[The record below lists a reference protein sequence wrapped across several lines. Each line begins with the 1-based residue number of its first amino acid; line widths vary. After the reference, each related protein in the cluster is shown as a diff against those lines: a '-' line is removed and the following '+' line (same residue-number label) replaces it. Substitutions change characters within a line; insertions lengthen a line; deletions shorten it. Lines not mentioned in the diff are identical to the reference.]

1 MLLNAINKCS
11 NTQNVSL
18 KFDRG
23 ARESPASTRKLNS
36 FKTYLNLKY
45 LYRSSENYTLGN
57 MAKITN
63 KLETPASATH
73 SLQQEMNLAR
83 RACWCNIRD
92 ESKSSPNSPLTTTA
106 TATATATLIT
116 DKNAQTK
123 KSCEICENCF
133 NHLTN
138 NDVIF
143 DTNDDATAADLNAFP
158 AAAAEITKAAVVE
171 RATNYNNNNKNNKN
185 NKNKIHTRIVNI
197 ANENNRK
204 TLIVY
209 DRDNDNGHHNDDYYT
224 EIDNDNDNV
233 DIDIDVDVDVDNNRY
248 KNKNDINNIYKK
260 NKNKNNSDVDVNVD
274 NEVTTVLYGATSSK
288 NITNNFINNN
298 DNDNDN
304 NAYSSS
310 KSINNYSCKNSTEDT
325 VPSAIITTTTKIEI
339 ATNANLDNFNIE
351 ATTKTTTTTSI
362 ATTNLSDNLNN
373 IINENKLKNR
383 SVNKLKSNRRTI
395 DATDKKMAT
404 GATESTELNATNIV
418 ANNYVNIKNNN
429 NNNGNCKVNDNIN
442 KMATTTETKLKSFST
457 DFVKFARALL
467 LHFWLAFVAFC
478 DKNTIKR
485 DDPRFVEARR
495 QDQQRQQQ
503 QQQQQK
509 NREHQQQGQQQDN
522 RQQQQ
527 QQEQQ
532 QRPKK
537 FRLLTNKKFIFL
549 FMVCAFFSCIN
560 RIDARPNAIGTSSN
574 AIPGNEAVATGV
586 VGDGGSPNAGNN
598 IGSNLPTSDG
608 AIPDFSKPS
617 KEMSKNIFL
626 SDSDSYKEGHHA
638 ERYPLSQVDFD
649 RVKTPFIIGIWILSA
664 SIAKIGFHMTP
675 KLHLIF
681 PESCLLIVV
690 GVVIGVVLF
699 FGTEVAVSPLTPNT
713 FFFYM
718 LPPIILDAGYF
729 MPNRMFFD
737 NLGTILLMAV
747 VGTIFNIATI
757 GGSLWACGLTGIF
770 GGADQTPKFL
780 DIFLFASLISAVDPV
795 AVLAVFEEIHV
806 NEILYIVV
814 FGESLLNDAVT
825 VVMYHMMEVYNEIGI
840 SNIIAQDVVSG
851 VGSFFVVA
859 IGGTVIGIIWG
870 FLTGLVTRFT
880 DHVRVI
886 EPIFI
891 FVMAYLAY
899 LNAEI
904 FHMSGILAI
913 TFCGI
918 TMKNYVESNISQ
930 KSHTTVKY
938 ALKMLS
944 SSSETIIF
952 MFLGVATVNNHHV
965 WNTWFVLLTI
975 AFCSVFRVLGVILL
989 SALANRFRL
998 HKLSRVDQFVMS
1010 YGGLRGAVA
1019 FALVLLV
1026 DENVVKQKDM
1036 FVTTTI
1042 AVIYFTVF
1050 LQGITIKPLVKILNV
1065 KRANKRKPTMNE
1077 RIHERFMD
1085 HLMAG
1090 IEDIVGKTGNYNV
1103 RDKFKRFDN
1112 RFIRPLLIRDLKG
1125 AEPKII
1131 ETYSKLT
1138 MRDAME
1144 VMRRNPSTIGQITG
1158 TESMSALFRNY
1169 TNNCIG
1175 GRWAPPTIYTTCPSL
1190 TNLDHSCS
1198 RNLDMHELD
1207 YNPSKKD
1214 LTDAKIHHLLAEELK
1229 PYRRASIQMHRRL
1242 SYSRHAVDDR
1252 DLSTQ
1257 VNYKMQMNF
1266 RRMFNDRKHHKR
1278 SKRGT
1283 GKQQEGV
1290 KQNHVSFHDFQQNGT
1305 TKQFSHDYINEV
1317 LNESAEENQPKLTE
1331 VTVMAANDD
1340 WDDGLTF
1347 TAKSSLAENP
1357 IPEEDRNLS
1366 RDSDGERRVATPTAT
1381 ESQLPWKRQGDEISD
1396 AVQQNEFP
1404 AWASNKEYLAYN
1416 SPSATFLGGIN
1427 KPKQPKSVIG
1437 LFRRESSGS
1446 KGGTSI
1452 TGSAISDAIDA
1463 GSARGSDPA
1472 LAAALSS
1479 LIVPSSQT
1487 SNPRLDKRSQSIS
1500 VTSGEGHS
1508 GPFPVTASHRRNVRR
1523 GSMLELSGDTIPE
1536 ESYQHGH
1543 SKSLCEPDGDEWN
1556 CGALQ
1561 PHEQY
1566 DDDIGSDSL
1575 LPAGRQPLLPKITP
1589 LPQIRRMG
1597 VGAVGSTGIGVNSGS
1612 GSGIPSSSKNQVT
1625 TALLS
1630 TSNSDYDD
1638 DEDEDFD
1645 LYDDEN
1651 IVVTTTTTVA
1661 SGSGSSG
1668 SGSGVPINSSNAV
1681 GINGAKNRSTNSS
1694 GASGSSNT
1702 SSSGSNTNTTTTIRL
1717 TRNNDESII

>member
-1 MLLNAINKCS
+1 MS
-11 NTQNVSL
+11 NRTEQDYDS
-18 KFDRG
+18 
-23 ARESPASTRKLNS
+23 A
-36 FKTYLNLKY
+36 
-45 LYRSSENYTLGN
+45 
-57 MAKITN
+57 
-63 KLETPASATH
+63 TPA
-73 SLQQEMNLAR
+73 LQQQMNLAR
-83 RACWCNIRD
+83 RACWRTKSSRSDFPPKSIELVNLMIANQIDAIASPPRD
-92 ESKSSPNSPLTTTA
+92 ETKTRTEPQTA
-106 TATATATLIT
+106 
-116 DKNAQTK
+116 
-123 KSCEICENCF
+123 F
-133 NHLTN
+133 
-138 NDVIF
+138 
-143 DTNDDATAADLNAFP
+143 AA
-158 AAAAEITKAAVVE
+158 
-171 RATNYNNNNKNNKN
+171 
-185 NKNKIHTRIVNI
+185 
-197 ANENNRK
+197 RK
-204 TLIVY
+204 TTCTFSDWRGILGKRMLLICGFILILGIAHGRPNTSAVGVASAK
-209 DRDNDNGHHNDDYYT
+209 DGK
-224 EIDNDNDNV
+224 
-233 DIDIDVDVDVDNNRY
+233 DIADAVTQLNLPQSPPMDGVDVDPTPPVRLPRAEPLRS
-248 KNKNDINNIYKK
+248 
-260 NKNKNNSDVDVNVD
+260 SDQ
-274 NEVTTVLYGATSSK
+274 
-288 NITNNFINNN
+288 
-298 DNDNDN
+298 
-304 NAYSSS
+304 
-310 KSINNYSCKNSTEDT
+310 
-325 VPSAIITTTTKIEI
+325 
-339 ATNANLDNFNIE
+339 
-351 ATTKTTTTTSI
+351 
-362 ATTNLSDNLNN
+362 
-373 IINENKLKNR
+373 
-383 SVNKLKSNRRTI
+383 
-395 DATDKKMAT
+395 DA
-404 GATESTELNATNIV
+404 E
-418 ANNYVNIKNNN
+418 
-429 NNNGNCKVNDNIN
+429 
-442 KMATTTETKLKSFST
+442 
-457 DFVKFARALL
+457 
-467 LHFWLAFVAFC
+467 
-478 DKNTIKR
+478 
-485 DDPRFVEARR
+485 
-495 QDQQRQQQ
+495 
-503 QQQQQK
+503 
-509 NREHQQQGQQQDN
+509 
-522 RQQQQ
+522 
-527 QQEQQ
+527 
-532 QRPKK
+532 
-537 FRLLTNKKFIFL
+537 
-549 FMVCAFFSCIN
+549 
-560 RIDARPNAIGTSSN
+560 
-574 AIPGNEAVATGV
+574 
-586 VGDGGSPNAGNN
+586 GG
-598 IGSNLPTSDG
+598 
-608 AIPDFSKPS
+608 
-617 KEMSKNIFL
+617 
-626 SDSDSYKEGHHA
+626 EGHKM
-638 ERYPLSQVDFD
+638 ERYPLSSVDFA

-690 GVVIGVVLF
+690 GVVIGVVLYF
-699 FGTEVAVSPLTPNT
+699 CTDVAVSPLTPNT

-729 MPNRMFFD
+729 MPNRLFFD

-757 GGSLWACGLTGIF
+757 GGSLYACGKMGIY
-770 GGADQTPKFL
+770 GETETPGL
-780 DIFLFASLISAVDPV
+780 MDVFLFASLISAVDPV

-825 VVMYHMMEVYNEIGI
+825 VVMYHMMESYNEIGLDK
-840 SNIIAQDVVSG
+840 IIAQDIASG

-859 IGGTVIGIIWG
+859 LGGTAIGIIWG

-944 SSSETIIF
+944 SSAETIIF
-952 MFLGVATVNNHHV
+952 MFLGVATVNNMHV
-965 WNTWFVLLTI
+965 WNTCFVLLTI
-975 AFCSVFRVLGVILL
+975 TFCSVFRVIGVILL

-1026 DENVVKQKDM
+1026 DENVVKQKNM

-1144 VMRRNPSTIGQITG
+1144 VMRRNPSTIGQMTG

-1169 TNNCIG
+1169 TNNYIG
-1175 GRWAPPTIYTTCPSL
+1175 GSPSL
-1190 TNLDHSCS
+1190 TNLDNTCS
-1198 RNLDMHELD
+1198 RNLDMAELD

-1214 LTDAKIHHLLAEELK
+1214 LTDARIHHLLAEELK
-1229 PYRRASIQMHRRL
+1229 PYRRHRRL

-1278 SKRGT
+1278 SKRGASN
-1283 GKQQEGV
+1283 KAKENV

-1305 TKQFSHDYINEV
+1305 TKQLTNDYINNV
-1317 LNESAEENQPKLTE
+1317 LNETAEECQQNPNE
-1331 VTVMAANDD
+1331 INVVGPSDD

-1347 TAKSSLAENP
+1347 TAKSSLAEHP

-1366 RDSDGERRVATPTAT
+1366 RESDGERRVATPTAT
-1381 ESQLPWKRQGDEISD
+1381 ESQLPWKRQGDECTD

-1437 LFRRESSGS
+1437 LFRRESSSS
-1446 KGGTSI
+1446 KGGSVGI
-1452 TGSAISDAIDA
+1452 GSSGAVDTAASGSDAMVVPM
-1463 GSARGSDPA
+1463 SNQPA
-1472 LAAALSS
+1472 N
-1479 LIVPSSQT
+1479 VPST
-1487 SNPRLDKRSQSIS
+1487 SMHNPRLDKRSQSIS
-1500 VTSGEGHS
+1500 SGSLGAGPHQLGPDGHS

-1523 GSMLELSGDTIPE
+1523 GSMLELSGLITTGRRPSRILQFSPGATNLLESAKITTPSPPPPTTSTITTTTTVKTTTTTSTTKNNNNTTNNSTETTSASASYSTPTTPRSEDSATYTYYPKDTIPE
-1536 ESYQHGH
+1536 ESSYQHGH
-1543 SKSLCEPDGDEWN
+1543 SKSLCEPADSDDWE
-1556 CGALQ
+1556 GAALSAVGGANS
-1561 PHEQY
+1561 ERMMRL
-1566 DDDIGSDSL
+1566 S
-1575 LPAGRQPLLPKITP
+1575 GREPLLPRPSNTP
-1589 LPQIRRMG
+1589 RAQIRRMNA
-1597 VGAVGSTGIGVNSGS
+1597 GAVGGAAVTQAGRR
-1612 GSGIPSSSKNQVT
+1612 NQVT
-1625 TALLS
+1625 KALLDYED
-1630 TSNSDYDD
+1630 SDSDSEENDD

-1645 LYDDEN
+1645 SYDDEN
-1651 IVVTTTTTVA
+1651 IVVTTFTTPATGRR
-1661 SGSGSSG
+1661 SGSSPGSGSD
-1668 SGSGVPINSSNAV
+1668 A
-1681 GINGAKNRSTNSS
+1681 
-1694 GASGSSNT
+1694 NT
-1702 SSSGSNTNTTTTIRL
+1702 ATTTTTSIRL

>member
-1 MLLNAINKCS
+1 MKSRTEKDYDSA
-11 NTQNVSL
+11 
-18 KFDRG
+18 
-23 ARESPASTRKLNS
+23 A
-36 FKTYLNLKY
+36 
-45 LYRSSENYTLGN
+45 
-57 MAKITN
+57 
-63 KLETPASATH
+63 TPA
-73 SLQQEMNLAR
+73 LQQQMNLAR
-83 RACWCNIRD
+83 RACWN
-92 ESKSSPNSPLTTTA
+92 STTNPNNNPNTNPSPSPSSPYAAFEIQLAVPSTCQLDSPISLKQSEPCQNRARTPPSPPSKQPTATTT
-106 TATATATLIT
+106 
-116 DKNAQTK
+116 
-123 KSCEICENCF
+123 
-133 NHLTN
+133 
-138 NDVIF
+138 
-143 DTNDDATAADLNAFP
+143 P
-158 AAAAEITKAAVVE
+158 
-171 RATNYNNNNKNNKN
+171 
-185 NKNKIHTRIVNI
+185 
-197 ANENNRK
+197 
-204 TLIVY
+204 
-209 DRDNDNGHHNDDYYT
+209 
-224 EIDNDNDNV
+224 
-233 DIDIDVDVDVDNNRY
+233 
-248 KNKNDINNIYKK
+248 
-260 NKNKNNSDVDVNVD
+260 
-274 NEVTTVLYGATSSK
+274 
-288 NITNNFINNN
+288 
-298 DNDNDN
+298 
-304 NAYSSS
+304 
-310 KSINNYSCKNSTEDT
+310 
-325 VPSAIITTTTKIEI
+325 P
-339 ATNANLDNFNIE
+339 
-351 ATTKTTTTTSI
+351 TTTTTTI
-362 ATTNLSDNLNN
+362 H
-373 IINENKLKNR
+373 NR
-383 SVNKLKSNRRTI
+383 KSPGCGLQRQ
-395 DATDKKMAT
+395 
-404 GATESTELNATNIV
+404 
-418 ANNYVNIKNNN
+418 
-429 NNNGNCKVNDNIN
+429 
-442 KMATTTETKLKSFST
+442 
-457 DFVKFARALL
+457 LL
-467 LHFWLAFVAFC
+467 LLLCGICMLLAS
-478 DKNTIKR
+478 I
-485 DDPRFVEARR
+485 E
-495 QDQQRQQQ
+495 
-503 QQQQQK
+503 
-509 NREHQQQGQQQDN
+509 
-522 RQQQQ
+522 
-527 QQEQQ
+527 
-532 QRPKK
+532 
-537 FRLLTNKKFIFL
+537 
-549 FMVCAFFSCIN
+549 
-560 RIDARPNAIGTSSN
+560 ARPNVSASSSSSSKTTEALNLAQTTSLPAST
-574 AIPGNEAVATGV
+574 AQFATPSLPPPLPHAESLTATD
-586 VGDGGSPNAGNN
+586 GDTKDLFDVS
-598 IGSNLPTSDG
+598 LD
-608 AIPDFSKPS
+608 DDD
-617 KEMSKNIFL
+617 MR
-626 SDSDSYKEGHHA
+626 DGHHET
-638 ERYPLSQVDFD
+638 ERYPLSQVDFA

-690 GVVIGVVLF
+690 GVVIGVVLYF
-699 FGTEVAVSPLTPNT
+699 CTDVAVSPLTPNT

-747 VGTIFNIATI
+747 VGTIFNVATI
-757 GGSLWACGLTGIF
+757 GGSLYACGVF
-770 GGADQTPKFL
+770 GVFGDEMPKLL
-780 DIFLFASLISAVDPV
+780 DVFLFASLISAVDPV

-825 VVMYHMMEVYNEIGI
+825 VVMYHMMEVYNEIGLP
-840 SNIIAQDVVSG
+840 NIVAQDIVSG

-859 IGGTVIGIIWG
+859 LGGVAIGVIWG
-870 FLTGLVTRFT
+870 VLTGLVTRFT

-944 SSSETIIF
+944 SSAETIIF
-952 MFLGVATVNNHHV
+952 MFLGVATVNNKHV
-965 WNTWFVLLTI
+965 WNTWFVVLTI
-975 AFCSVFRVLGVILL
+975 TFCSVFRVIGVILL

-1019 FALVLLV
+1019 FALVLLI
-1026 DENVVKQKDM
+1026 DENVVKHKNM
-1036 FVTTTI
+1036 YVTTTI

-1144 VMRRNPSTIGQITG
+1144 VMRRNPSTIGQMTG

-1169 TNNCIG
+1169 TNNYIG
-1175 GRWAPPTIYTTCPSL
+1175 GSPSL
-1190 TNLDHSCS
+1190 TNLDNTCS
-1198 RNLDMHELD
+1198 HNLDMAELD
-1207 YNPSKKD
+1207 YNPSKRD

-1229 PYRRASIQMHRRL
+1229 PYRRHRRL

-1278 SKRGT
+1278 SKRGANNKET
-1283 GKQQEGV
+1283 KENV
-1290 KQNHVSFHDFQQNGT
+1290 KQNHVSFPDFQQNGT
-1305 TKQFSHDYINEV
+1305 TKQLSNDYINDV
-1317 LNESAEENQPKLTE
+1317 LNETAEEAPQNPNE
-1331 VTVMAANDD
+1331 INVIGPSDD

-1347 TAKSSLAENP
+1347 TAKSSLAEHP

-1381 ESQLPWKRQGDEISD
+1381 ESQLPWKRQGDESTD

-1437 LFRRESSGS
+1437 LFRRESSSSKAGS
-1446 KGGTSI
+1446 LGIGSSSSGTVDAGTSL
-1452 TGSAISDAIDA
+1452 
-1463 GSARGSDPA
+1463 DPMVTNPVGNNP
-1472 LAAALSS
+1472 
-1479 LIVPSSQT
+1479 INPNPMPST
-1487 SNPRLDKRSQSIS
+1487 STHNPRLDNRSQSIS
-1500 VTSGEGHS
+1500 SGTLGSHVVGPDGHA

-1536 ESYQHGH
+1536 ESTYQHGH
-1543 SKSLCEPDGDEWN
+1543 SKSLCEPNDGDDW
-1556 CGALQ
+1556 
-1561 PHEQY
+1561 
-1566 DDDIGSDSL
+1566 DSVPL
-1575 LPAGRQPLLPKITP
+1575 AAASSSSGVKSEKMMQSGREPLLPPRLTSTP
-1589 LPQIRRMG
+1589 RAQIRHKNA
-1597 VGAVGSTGIGVNSGS
+1597 GAVGGASVGVPGR
-1612 GSGIPSSSKNQVT
+1612 KNQVT
-1625 TALLS
+1625 TALLDYED
-1630 TSNSDYDD
+1630 TESDSDEEDVDD
-1638 DEDEDFD
+1638 DEGEDFD

-1651 IVVTTTTTVA
+1651 IVVTTFTTPATPRLHER
-1661 SGSGSSG
+1661 GGRG
-1668 SGSGVPINSSNAV
+1668 
-1681 GINGAKNRSTNSS
+1681 
-1694 GASGSSNT
+1694 GASGAAGGAGGGT
-1702 SSSGSNTNTTTTIRL
+1702 TTTTTIRL

>member
-1 MLLNAINKCS
+1 MS
-11 NTQNVSL
+11 NRTEQDYDS
-18 KFDRG
+18 
-23 ARESPASTRKLNS
+23 A
-36 FKTYLNLKY
+36 
-45 LYRSSENYTLGN
+45 
-57 MAKITN
+57 
-63 KLETPASATH
+63 TPA
-73 SLQQEMNLAR
+73 LQQQMNLAR
-83 RACWCNIRD
+83 RACWRTKSSRSDFPPKSIELVNLMIANQIDAIASPPRD
-92 ESKSSPNSPLTTTA
+92 ETKTRTEPQTA
-106 TATATATLIT
+106 
-116 DKNAQTK
+116 
-123 KSCEICENCF
+123 F
-133 NHLTN
+133 
-138 NDVIF
+138 
-143 DTNDDATAADLNAFP
+143 AA
-158 AAAAEITKAAVVE
+158 
-171 RATNYNNNNKNNKN
+171 
-185 NKNKIHTRIVNI
+185 
-197 ANENNRK
+197 RK
-204 TLIVY
+204 TTCTFSDWRGILGKRMLLICGFILILGIAHGRPNTSAVGVASAK
-209 DRDNDNGHHNDDYYT
+209 DGK
-224 EIDNDNDNV
+224 
-233 DIDIDVDVDVDNNRY
+233 DIADAVTQLNLPQSPPMDGVDVDPTPPVRLPRAEPLRS
-248 KNKNDINNIYKK
+248 
-260 NKNKNNSDVDVNVD
+260 SDQ
-274 NEVTTVLYGATSSK
+274 
-288 NITNNFINNN
+288 
-298 DNDNDN
+298 
-304 NAYSSS
+304 
-310 KSINNYSCKNSTEDT
+310 
-325 VPSAIITTTTKIEI
+325 
-339 ATNANLDNFNIE
+339 
-351 ATTKTTTTTSI
+351 
-362 ATTNLSDNLNN
+362 
-373 IINENKLKNR
+373 
-383 SVNKLKSNRRTI
+383 
-395 DATDKKMAT
+395 DA
-404 GATESTELNATNIV
+404 E
-418 ANNYVNIKNNN
+418 
-429 NNNGNCKVNDNIN
+429 
-442 KMATTTETKLKSFST
+442 
-457 DFVKFARALL
+457 
-467 LHFWLAFVAFC
+467 
-478 DKNTIKR
+478 
-485 DDPRFVEARR
+485 
-495 QDQQRQQQ
+495 
-503 QQQQQK
+503 
-509 NREHQQQGQQQDN
+509 
-522 RQQQQ
+522 
-527 QQEQQ
+527 
-532 QRPKK
+532 
-537 FRLLTNKKFIFL
+537 
-549 FMVCAFFSCIN
+549 
-560 RIDARPNAIGTSSN
+560 
-574 AIPGNEAVATGV
+574 
-586 VGDGGSPNAGNN
+586 GG
-598 IGSNLPTSDG
+598 
-608 AIPDFSKPS
+608 
-617 KEMSKNIFL
+617 
-626 SDSDSYKEGHHA
+626 EGHKM
-638 ERYPLSQVDFD
+638 ERYPLSSVDFA

-690 GVVIGVVLF
+690 GVVIGVVLYF
-699 FGTEVAVSPLTPNT
+699 CTDVAVSPLTPNT

-729 MPNRMFFD
+729 MPNRLFFD

-757 GGSLWACGLTGIF
+757 GGSLYACGKMGIY
-770 GGADQTPKFL
+770 GETETPGL
-780 DIFLFASLISAVDPV
+780 MDVFLFASLISAVDPV

-825 VVMYHMMEVYNEIGI
+825 VVMYHMMESYNEIGLDK
-840 SNIIAQDVVSG
+840 IIAQDIASG

-859 IGGTVIGIIWG
+859 LGGTAIGIIWG

-944 SSSETIIF
+944 SSAETIIF
-952 MFLGVATVNNHHV
+952 MFLGVATVNNMHV
-965 WNTWFVLLTI
+965 WNTCFVLLTI
-975 AFCSVFRVLGVILL
+975 TFCSVFRVIGVILL

-1026 DENVVKQKDM
+1026 DENVVKQKNM

-1144 VMRRNPSTIGQITG
+1144 VMRRNPSTIGQMTG

-1169 TNNCIG
+1169 TNNYIG

-1190 TNLDHSCS
+1190 TNLDNTCS
-1198 RNLDMHELD
+1198 RNLDMAELD

-1214 LTDAKIHHLLAEELK
+1214 LTDARIHHLLAEELK
-1229 PYRRASIQMHRRL
+1229 PYRRHRRL

-1278 SKRGT
+1278 SKRGASN
-1283 GKQQEGV
+1283 KEAKENV

-1305 TKQFSHDYINEV
+1305 TKQLTNDYINNV
-1317 LNESAEENQPKLTE
+1317 LNETAEECQQNPNE
-1331 VTVMAANDD
+1331 INVVGPSDD

-1347 TAKSSLAENP
+1347 TAKSSLAEHP

-1366 RDSDGERRVATPTAT
+1366 RESDGERRVATPTAT
-1381 ESQLPWKRQGDEISD
+1381 ESQLPWKRQGDECTD

-1437 LFRRESSGS
+1437 LFRRESSSS
-1446 KGGTSI
+1446 KGGSVGI
-1452 TGSAISDAIDA
+1452 GSSGAVDTAASGSDAMVVPM
-1463 GSARGSDPA
+1463 SNQPA
-1472 LAAALSS
+1472 N
-1479 LIVPSSQT
+1479 VPST
-1487 SNPRLDKRSQSIS
+1487 SMHNPRLDKRSQSIS
-1500 VTSGEGHS
+1500 SGSLGAGPHQLGPDGHS

-1523 GSMLELSGDTIPE
+1523 GSMLELSGLITTGRRPSRILQFSPGATNLL
-1536 ESYQHGH
+1536 ES
-1543 SKSLCEPDGDEWN
+1543 
-1556 CGALQ
+1556 A
-1561 PHEQY
+1561 
-1566 DDDIGSDSL
+1566 
-1575 LPAGRQPLLPKITP
+1575 KITTP
-1589 LPQIRRMG
+1589 SPPPPTT
-1597 VGAVGSTGIGVNSGS
+1597 STI
-1612 GSGIPSSSKNQVT
+1612 
-1625 TALLS
+1625 
-1630 TSNSDYDD
+1630 
-1638 DEDEDFD
+1638 
-1645 LYDDEN
+1645 
-1651 IVVTTTTTVA
+1651 TTTTTV
-1661 SGSGSSG
+1661 
-1668 SGSGVPINSSNAV
+1668 
-1681 GINGAKNRSTNSS
+1681 K
-1694 GASGSSNT
+1694 
-1702 SSSGSNTNTTTTIRL
+1702 TTTT
-1717 TRNNDESII
+1717 TSTTKNNNNTTNNSTETTSASASYSTPTTPRSEDSATYTYYPNGVSIESD

>member
-1 MLLNAINKCS
+1 MSIRTEQDYDSA
-11 NTQNVSL
+11 
-18 KFDRG
+18 
-23 ARESPASTRKLNS
+23 
-36 FKTYLNLKY
+36 
-45 LYRSSENYTLGN
+45 
-57 MAKITN
+57 
-63 KLETPASATH
+63 TPA
-73 SLQQEMNLAR
+73 LQQQMNLAR
-83 RACWCNIRD
+83 RACWRI
-92 ESKSSPNSPLTTTA
+92 KSS
-106 TATATATLIT
+106 
-116 DKNAQTK
+116 
-123 KSCEICENCF
+123 
-133 NHLTN
+133 
-138 NDVIF
+138 
-143 DTNDDATAADLNAFP
+143 
-158 AAAAEITKAAVVE
+158 
-171 RATNYNNNNKNNKN
+171 
-185 NKNKIHTRIVNI
+185 
-197 ANENNRK
+197 
-204 TLIVY
+204 
-209 DRDNDNGHHNDDYYT
+209 
-224 EIDNDNDNV
+224 
-233 DIDIDVDVDVDNNRY
+233 
-248 KNKNDINNIYKK
+248 
-260 NKNKNNSDVDVNVD
+260 
-274 NEVTTVLYGATSSK
+274 SSESLFK
-288 NITNNFINNN
+288 NIVSAKT
-298 DNDNDN
+298 D
-304 NAYSSS
+304 
-310 KSINNYSCKNSTEDT
+310 TDT
-325 VPSAIITTTTKIEI
+325 VPPPPSK
-339 ATNANLDNFNIE
+339 
-351 ATTKTTTTTSI
+351 
-362 ATTNLSDNLNN
+362 
-373 IINENKLKNR
+373 
-383 SVNKLKSNRRTI
+383 
-395 DATDKKMAT
+395 
-404 GATESTELNATNIV
+404 
-418 ANNYVNIKNNN
+418 
-429 NNNGNCKVNDNIN
+429 
-442 KMATTTETKLKSFST
+442 
-457 DFVKFARALL
+457 
-467 LHFWLAFVAFC
+467 
-478 DKNTIKR
+478 DKNKTRIEPQTAPAKR
-485 DDPRFVEARR
+485 NTSSNWRDMFSKRM
-495 QDQQRQQQ
+495 
-503 QQQQQK
+503 
-509 NREHQQQGQQQDN
+509 
-522 RQQQQ
+522 
-527 QQEQQ
+527 
-532 QRPKK
+532 
-537 FRLLTNKKFIFL
+537 LLI
-549 FMVCAFFSCIN
+549 CALVLILGISQAQ
-560 RIDARPNAIGTSSN
+560 ARPNTIAVGV
-574 AIPGNEAVATGV
+574 APGKVSQDILNPVTQLNLRQSTPVDAVDVSLDPTPSVRLPRAEPLKS
-586 VGDGGSPNAGNN
+586 GDQDAGE
-598 IGSNLPTSDG
+598 SH
-608 AIPDFSKPS
+608 K
-617 KEMSKNIFL
+617 M
-626 SDSDSYKEGHHA
+626 
-638 ERYPLSQVDFD
+638 ERYPLSSVDFA

-690 GVVIGVVLF
+690 GVVIGVVLYF
-699 FGTEVAVSPLTPNT
+699 CTDVAVSPLTPNT

-729 MPNRMFFD
+729 MPNRLFFD

-757 GGSLWACGLTGIF
+757 GGSLYACGKMGIY
-770 GGADQTPKFL
+770 GESETPGL
-780 DIFLFASLISAVDPV
+780 MDVFLFASLISAVDPV

-825 VVMYHMMEVYNEIGI
+825 VVMYHMMESYNEIGLDK
-840 SNIIAQDVVSG
+840 IIAQDIASG

-859 IGGTVIGIIWG
+859 LGGTAIGIIWG

-944 SSSETIIF
+944 SSAETIIF
-952 MFLGVATVNNHHV
+952 MFLGVATVNNMHV
-965 WNTWFVLLTI
+965 WNTWFVVLTI
-975 AFCSVFRVLGVILL
+975 AFCSVFRVIGVILL

-1026 DENVVKQKDM
+1026 DENVVKQKNM

-1144 VMRRNPSTIGQITG
+1144 VMRRNPSTIGQMTG

-1169 TNNCIG
+1169 TNNYIG

-1190 TNLDHSCS
+1190 TNLDNTCS
-1198 RNLDMHELD
+1198 RNLDMAELD

-1214 LTDAKIHHLLAEELK
+1214 LTDARIHHLLAEELK

-1278 SKRGT
+1278 SKRGASN
-1283 GKQQEGV
+1283 KEAKENV

-1305 TKQFSHDYINEV
+1305 TKQLTN
-1317 LNESAEENQPKLTE
+1317 AEECQQNPNE
-1331 VTVMAANDD
+1331 INVVGPSDD

-1347 TAKSSLAENP
+1347 TAKSSPDSDRANNNSLIAHIQNLPGFDASKARIVVQHYAPRADDYPDTDLESPEQAIGPTAAELILPWRRDRSYQSIVAEHP

-1366 RDSDGERRVATPTAT
+1366 RESDGERRVATPTAT
-1381 ESQLPWKRQGDEISD
+1381 ESQLPWKRQGDECTD

-1437 LFRRESSGS
+1437 LFRRESSSSKAGS
-1446 KGGTSI
+1446 VGIGSTGAMDSAA
-1452 TGSAISDAIDA
+1452 TGSDTMMV
-1463 GSARGSDPA
+1463 PM
-1472 LAAALSS
+1472 SS
-1479 LIVPSSQT
+1479 QPPNTPSS
-1487 SNPRLDKRSQSIS
+1487 SMHNPRLDKRSQSIS
-1500 VTSGEGHS
+1500 SSSLGAGAHQLGPEGHS
-1508 GPFPVTASHRRNVRR
+1508 GPFPITASHRRNVRR

-1536 ESYQHGH
+1536 ESSYQHGH
-1543 SKSLCEPDGDEWN
+1543 SKSLCEPADSDEWE
-1556 CGALQ
+1556 GAPLSTAGGANS
-1561 PHEQY
+1561 E
-1566 DDDIGSDSL
+1566 L
-1575 LPAGRQPLLPKITP
+1575 LMRMSGREPLLPRPSNTP
-1589 LPQIRRMG
+1589 RAQIRRMNA
-1597 VGAVGSTGIGVNSGS
+1597 GAVGGAGVSQAGR
-1612 GSGIPSSSKNQVT
+1612 KNQVT
-1625 TALLS
+1625 KALLDYEDS
-1630 TSNSDYDD
+1630 ETDSDENDD

-1645 LYDDEN
+1645 SYDDEN
-1651 IVVTTTTTVA
+1651 IVVTTFTTPA
-1661 SGSGSSG
+1661 SGRRSGSSPGSGSE
-1668 SGSGVPINSSNAV
+1668 A
-1681 GINGAKNRSTNSS
+1681 
-1694 GASGSSNT
+1694 NT
-1702 SSSGSNTNTTTTIRL
+1702 ATTTTTSIRL

>member
-1 MLLNAINKCS
+1 MSIRTEQDYDSA
-11 NTQNVSL
+11 
-18 KFDRG
+18 
-23 ARESPASTRKLNS
+23 
-36 FKTYLNLKY
+36 
-45 LYRSSENYTLGN
+45 
-57 MAKITN
+57 
-63 KLETPASATH
+63 TPA
-73 SLQQEMNLAR
+73 LQQQMNLAR
-83 RACWCNIRD
+83 RACWRI
-92 ESKSSPNSPLTTTA
+92 KSSRSESLFKTIVSA
-106 TATATATLIT
+106 IT
-116 DKNAQTK
+116 DT
-123 KSCEICENCF
+123 
-133 NHLTN
+133 
-138 NDVIF
+138 
-143 DTNDDATAADLNAFP
+143 
-158 AAAAEITKAAVVE
+158 
-171 RATNYNNNNKNNKN
+171 
-185 NKNKIHTRIVNI
+185 
-197 ANENNRK
+197 
-204 TLIVY
+204 
-209 DRDNDNGHHNDDYYT
+209 
-224 EIDNDNDNV
+224 
-233 DIDIDVDVDVDNNRY
+233 
-248 KNKNDINNIYKK
+248 
-260 NKNKNNSDVDVNVD
+260 
-274 NEVTTVLYGATSSK
+274 
-288 NITNNFINNN
+288 
-298 DNDNDN
+298 
-304 NAYSSS
+304 
-310 KSINNYSCKNSTEDT
+310 DT
-325 VPSAIITTTTKIEI
+325 VPPPPSK
-339 ATNANLDNFNIE
+339 
-351 ATTKTTTTTSI
+351 
-362 ATTNLSDNLNN
+362 
-373 IINENKLKNR
+373 
-383 SVNKLKSNRRTI
+383 
-395 DATDKKMAT
+395 
-404 GATESTELNATNIV
+404 
-418 ANNYVNIKNNN
+418 
-429 NNNGNCKVNDNIN
+429 
-442 KMATTTETKLKSFST
+442 
-457 DFVKFARALL
+457 
-467 LHFWLAFVAFC
+467 
-478 DKNTIKR
+478 DKNKTRIEPQTAPAKR
-485 DDPRFVEARR
+485 NTFCTSSNWRDMFSKRM
-495 QDQQRQQQ
+495 
-503 QQQQQK
+503 
-509 NREHQQQGQQQDN
+509 
-522 RQQQQ
+522 
-527 QQEQQ
+527 
-532 QRPKK
+532 
-537 FRLLTNKKFIFL
+537 LLI
-549 FMVCAFFSCIN
+549 CALVLILG
-560 RIDARPNAIGTSSN
+560 IAQARPNTIAVGV
-574 AIPGNEAVATGV
+574 APGKVSQDILNPVTQLNLRQSTPGDAVD
-586 VGDGGSPNAGNN
+586 VGLDPTPSVRLPRAEPLKSGDQDAGE
-598 IGSNLPTSDG
+598 SH
-608 AIPDFSKPS
+608 K
-617 KEMSKNIFL
+617 M
-626 SDSDSYKEGHHA
+626 
-638 ERYPLSQVDFD
+638 ERYPLSSVDFA

-690 GVVIGVVLF
+690 GVVIGVVLYF
-699 FGTEVAVSPLTPNT
+699 CTDVAVSPLTPNT

-729 MPNRMFFD
+729 MPNRLFFD

-757 GGSLWACGLTGIF
+757 GGSLYACGKMGIY
-770 GGADQTPKFL
+770 GESETPGL
-780 DIFLFASLISAVDPV
+780 MDVFLFASLISAVDPV

-825 VVMYHMMEVYNEIGI
+825 VVMYHMMESYNEIGLDK
-840 SNIIAQDVVSG
+840 IIAQDIASG

-859 IGGTVIGIIWG
+859 LGGTAIGIIWG

-944 SSSETIIF
+944 SSAETIIF
-952 MFLGVATVNNHHV
+952 MFLGVATVNNMHV
-965 WNTWFVLLTI
+965 WNTWFVVLTI
-975 AFCSVFRVLGVILL
+975 AFCSVFRVIGVILL

-1026 DENVVKQKDM
+1026 DENVVKQKNM

-1144 VMRRNPSTIGQITG
+1144 VMRRNPSTIGQMTG

-1169 TNNCIG
+1169 TNNYIG

-1190 TNLDHSCS
+1190 TNLDNTCS
-1198 RNLDMHELD
+1198 RNLDMAELD

-1214 LTDAKIHHLLAEELK
+1214 LTDARIHHLLAEELK

-1278 SKRGT
+1278 SKRGASN
-1283 GKQQEGV
+1283 KEAKENV

-1305 TKQFSHDYINEV
+1305 TKQLTN
-1317 LNESAEENQPKLTE
+1317 AEECQQNPNE
-1331 VTVMAANDD
+1331 INVVGPSDD

-1347 TAKSSLAENP
+1347 TAKSSPDSDRANNNSLIAHIQNLPGFDASKARIVVQHYAPRADDNPDTDLESPEQAIGPTAAELILPWRRDRSYQSIVAEHP

-1366 RDSDGERRVATPTAT
+1366 RESDGERRVATPTAT
-1381 ESQLPWKRQGDEISD
+1381 ESQLPWKRQGDECTD

-1437 LFRRESSGS
+1437 LFRRESSSSKAGS
-1446 KGGTSI
+1446 VGIGSTGAMDSAA
-1452 TGSAISDAIDA
+1452 TGSDTMMV
-1463 GSARGSDPA
+1463 PM
-1472 LAAALSS
+1472 SS
-1479 LIVPSSQT
+1479 QPPNTPSS
-1487 SNPRLDKRSQSIS
+1487 SMHNPRLDKRSQSIS
-1500 VTSGEGHS
+1500 SSSLGAGAHQLGPEGHS
-1508 GPFPVTASHRRNVRR
+1508 GPFPITASHRRNVRR

-1536 ESYQHGH
+1536 ESSYQHGH
-1543 SKSLCEPDGDEWN
+1543 SKSLCEPADSDEWE
-1556 CGALQ
+1556 GAPLSTAGGANS
-1561 PHEQY
+1561 E
-1566 DDDIGSDSL
+1566 L
-1575 LPAGRQPLLPKITP
+1575 LMRMSGREPLLPRPSNTP
-1589 LPQIRRMG
+1589 RAQIRRMNA
-1597 VGAVGSTGIGVNSGS
+1597 GAVGGAGVSQAGR
-1612 GSGIPSSSKNQVT
+1612 KNQVT
-1625 TALLS
+1625 KALLDYEDS
-1630 TSNSDYDD
+1630 ETDSDEND

-1645 LYDDEN
+1645 SYDDEN
-1651 IVVTTTTTVA
+1651 IVVTTFTTPA
-1661 SGSGSSG
+1661 SGRRSGSSPGSGSE
-1668 SGSGVPINSSNAV
+1668 A
-1681 GINGAKNRSTNSS
+1681 
-1694 GASGSSNT
+1694 NT
-1702 SSSGSNTNTTTTIRL
+1702 ATTTTTSIRL

>member
-1 MLLNAINKCS
+1 MS
-11 NTQNVSL
+11 NLTEQDYDS
-18 KFDRG
+18 
-23 ARESPASTRKLNS
+23 A
-36 FKTYLNLKY
+36 
-45 LYRSSENYTLGN
+45 
-57 MAKITN
+57 
-63 KLETPASATH
+63 TPA
-73 SLQQEMNLAR
+73 LEQQMNLAR
-83 RACWCNIRD
+83 RACWKSHSFGSKDLPTKASPALTIVNPAMPDPNEAEKPPSD
-92 ESKSSPNSPLTTTA
+92 ESK
-106 TATATATLIT
+106 
-116 DKNAQTK
+116 TK
-123 KSCEICENCF
+123 IEPETK
-133 NHLTN
+133 
-138 NDVIF
+138 
-143 DTNDDATAADLNAFP
+143 AR
-158 AAAAEITKAAVVE
+158 ITKATCNASPSGIFGKRAILLLALCLLLGLSQGRPNMSATGVTPGQDSIVDAGAVTQLNLAQPPPTAVAKDDAQPTPSE
-171 RATNYNNNNKNNKN
+171 PPSHRLPRA
-185 NKNKIHTRIVNI
+185 
-197 ANENNRK
+197 E
-204 TLIVY
+204 
-209 DRDNDNGHHNDDYYT
+209 
-224 EIDNDNDNV
+224 
-233 DIDIDVDVDVDNNRY
+233 
-248 KNKNDINNIYKK
+248 
-260 NKNKNNSDVDVNVD
+260 
-274 NEVTTVLYGATSSK
+274 
-288 NITNNFINNN
+288 
-298 DNDNDN
+298 
-304 NAYSSS
+304 
-310 KSINNYSCKNSTEDT
+310 
-325 VPSAIITTTTKIEI
+325 P
-339 ATNANLDNFNIE
+339 
-351 ATTKTTTTTSI
+351 
-362 ATTNLSDNLNN
+362 
-373 IINENKLKNR
+373 
-383 SVNKLKSNRRTI
+383 LKSN
-395 DATDKKMAT
+395 DPNPEEEGGGHKM
-404 GATESTELNATNIV
+404 
-418 ANNYVNIKNNN
+418 
-429 NNNGNCKVNDNIN
+429 
-442 KMATTTETKLKSFST
+442 
-457 DFVKFARALL
+457 
-467 LHFWLAFVAFC
+467 
-478 DKNTIKR
+478 
-485 DDPRFVEARR
+485 
-495 QDQQRQQQ
+495 
-503 QQQQQK
+503 
-509 NREHQQQGQQQDN
+509 
-522 RQQQQ
+522 
-527 QQEQQ
+527 
-532 QRPKK
+532 
-537 FRLLTNKKFIFL
+537 
-549 FMVCAFFSCIN
+549 
-560 RIDARPNAIGTSSN
+560 
-574 AIPGNEAVATGV
+574 
-586 VGDGGSPNAGNN
+586 
-598 IGSNLPTSDG
+598 
-608 AIPDFSKPS
+608 
-617 KEMSKNIFL
+617 
-626 SDSDSYKEGHHA
+626 
-638 ERYPLSQVDFD
+638 ERYPLSSVDFV

-690 GVVIGVVLF
+690 GVVIGVVLYF
-699 FGTEVAVSPLTPNT
+699 CTDVAVSPLTPNT

-729 MPNRMFFD
+729 MPNRLFFD

-757 GGSLWACGLTGIF
+757 GGSLYACGLFGIY
-770 GGADQTPKFL
+770 GESETPGL
-780 DIFLFASLISAVDPV
+780 MDVFLFASLISAVDPV

-825 VVMYHMMEVYNEIGI
+825 VVMYHMMESYNEIGLDK
-840 SNIIAQDVVSG
+840 IIAQDIASG

-859 IGGTVIGIIWG
+859 LGGTAIGIIWG

-944 SSSETIIF
+944 SSAETIIF
-952 MFLGVATVNNHHV
+952 MFLGVATVNNMHV
-965 WNTWFVLLTI
+965 WNTWFVVLTI
-975 AFCSVFRVLGVILL
+975 AFCSVFRVIGVILL

-1026 DENVVKQKDM
+1026 DENVVKQKNM

-1144 VMRRNPSTIGQITG
+1144 VMRRNPSTIGQMTG

-1169 TNNCIG
+1169 TNNYIG
-1175 GRWAPPTIYTTCPSL
+1175 GSPSL
-1190 TNLDHSCS
+1190 TNLDNTCS
-1198 RNLDMHELD
+1198 RNLDMAELD

-1229 PYRRASIQMHRRL
+1229 PYRRHRRL

-1278 SKRGT
+1278 SKRGASN
-1283 GKQQEGV
+1283 KEPKENV

-1305 TKQFSHDYINEV
+1305 TKQLTN
-1317 LNESAEENQPKLTE
+1317 AEECQQNPNE
-1331 VTVMAANDD
+1331 INVVGPSDD

-1347 TAKSSLAENP
+1347 TAKSSPDSDRANNNSLIAHIQNLPGFDASKARIVVQHYAPKVDDSPEPELDSPDPPVGPTAAELILPWRRDRSYQSIVAEHP

-1366 RDSDGERRVATPTAT
+1366 RESDGERRVATPTAT
-1381 ESQLPWKRQGDEISD
+1381 ESQLPWKRQGDECTD

-1437 LFRRESSGS
+1437 LFRRESSSS
-1446 KGGTSI
+1446 K
-1452 TGSAISDAIDA
+1452 A
-1463 GSARGSDPA
+1463 GSIGIGSTGTVD
-1472 LAAALSS
+1472 AAASS
-1479 LIVPSSQT
+1479 ADPMVVPSSQAIQPPAVGGLPGPST
-1487 SNPRLDKRSQSIS
+1487 SMHNPRLDKRSQSIS
-1500 VTSGEGHS
+1500 SGSLGAGAHQLGPDGHS

-1536 ESYQHGH
+1536 ESSYQHGH
-1543 SKSLCEPDGDEWN
+1543 SKSLCEPADSDDWDGAPLSAAS
-1556 CGALQ
+1556 GANS
-1561 PHEQY
+1561 ERMMR
-1566 DDDIGSDSL
+1566 S
-1575 LPAGRQPLLPKITP
+1575 GREPLLPRPSNTP
-1589 LPQIRRMG
+1589 RAQIRRMNAG
-1597 VGAVGSTGIGVNSGS
+1597 AVGGAVGSLGGR
-1612 GSGIPSSSKNQVT
+1612 KNQVT
-1625 TALLS
+1625 KALLDYEDS
-1630 TSNSDYDD
+1630 ETDSDEDDD

-1651 IVVTTTTTVA
+1651 IVVTTFTTPAAPGVRRPG
-1661 SGSGSSG
+1661 SSPGSGSD
-1668 SGSGVPINSSNAV
+1668 A
-1681 GINGAKNRSTNSS
+1681 
-1694 GASGSSNT
+1694 
-1702 SSSGSNTNTTTTIRL
+1702 TTTTTSIRL

>member
-1 MLLNAINKCS
+1 MS
-11 NTQNVSL
+11 NRTEQDYDS
-18 KFDRG
+18 
-23 ARESPASTRKLNS
+23 A
-36 FKTYLNLKY
+36 
-45 LYRSSENYTLGN
+45 
-57 MAKITN
+57 
-63 KLETPASATH
+63 TPA
-73 SLQQEMNLAR
+73 LQQQMNLAR
-83 RACWCNIRD
+83 RACWRRNPSSSTQLPPQNTITITREAASRLELVNTEIAKQIDAEAQPPRD
-92 ESKSSPNSPLTTTA
+92 ETKTRLEPQTA
-106 TATATATLIT
+106 TATRSTKWTSDWRGILGKRMLLICALVLILGLVQGRPNT
-116 DKNAQTK
+116 SAVGVTSGK
-123 KSCEICENCF
+123 
-133 NHLTN
+133 
-138 NDVIF
+138 
-143 DTNDDATAADLNAFP
+143 DAVTQLNLP
-158 AAAAEITKAAVVE
+158 M
-171 RATNYNNNNKNNKN
+171 
-185 NKNKIHTRIVNI
+185 
-197 ANENNRK
+197 
-204 TLIVY
+204 
-209 DRDNDNGHHNDDYYT
+209 
-224 EIDNDNDNV
+224 
-233 DIDIDVDVDVDNNRY
+233 DVDVGV
-248 KNKNDINNIYKK
+248 
-260 NKNKNNSDVDVNVD
+260 
-274 NEVTTVLYGATSSK
+274 EPTQ
-288 NITNNFINNN
+288 
-298 DNDNDN
+298 
-304 NAYSSS
+304 
-310 KSINNYSCKNSTEDT
+310 
-325 VPSAIITTTTKIEI
+325 SAK
-339 ATNANLDNFNIE
+339 LPRSE
-351 ATTKTTTTTSI
+351 A
-362 ATTNLSDNLNN
+362 
-373 IINENKLKNR
+373 
-383 SVNKLKSNRRTI
+383 LKSSDQ
-395 DATDKKMAT
+395 DAEGGEAHKM
-404 GATESTELNATNIV
+404 
-418 ANNYVNIKNNN
+418 
-429 NNNGNCKVNDNIN
+429 
-442 KMATTTETKLKSFST
+442 
-457 DFVKFARALL
+457 
-467 LHFWLAFVAFC
+467 
-478 DKNTIKR
+478 
-485 DDPRFVEARR
+485 
-495 QDQQRQQQ
+495 
-503 QQQQQK
+503 
-509 NREHQQQGQQQDN
+509 
-522 RQQQQ
+522 
-527 QQEQQ
+527 
-532 QRPKK
+532 
-537 FRLLTNKKFIFL
+537 
-549 FMVCAFFSCIN
+549 
-560 RIDARPNAIGTSSN
+560 
-574 AIPGNEAVATGV
+574 
-586 VGDGGSPNAGNN
+586 
-598 IGSNLPTSDG
+598 
-608 AIPDFSKPS
+608 
-617 KEMSKNIFL
+617 
-626 SDSDSYKEGHHA
+626 
-638 ERYPLSQVDFD
+638 ERYPLSSVDFA

-690 GVVIGVVLF
+690 GVVIGVVLYF
-699 FGTEVAVSPLTPNT
+699 CTDVAVSPLTPNT

-729 MPNRMFFD
+729 MPNRLFFD

-757 GGSLWACGLTGIF
+757 GGSLYACGRMGIY
-770 GGADQTPKFL
+770 GEGETPNL
-780 DIFLFASLISAVDPV
+780 MDVFLFASLISAVDPV

-825 VVMYHMMEVYNEIGI
+825 VVMYHMMESYNEIGLDK
-840 SNIIAQDVVSG
+840 IIAQDIASG

-859 IGGTVIGIIWG
+859 LGGTAIGIIWG

-944 SSSETIIF
+944 SSAETIIF
-952 MFLGVATVNNHHV
+952 MFLGVATVNNMHV
-965 WNTWFVLLTI
+965 WNTWFVVLTI

-1026 DENVVKQKDM
+1026 DENVVKQKNM

-1144 VMRRNPSTIGQITG
+1144 VMRRNPSTIGQMTG

-1169 TNNCIG
+1169 TNNYIG

-1190 TNLDHSCS
+1190 TNLDNTCS
-1198 RNLDMHELD
+1198 RNLDMAELD

-1214 LTDAKIHHLLAEELK
+1214 LTDARIHHLLAEELK
-1229 PYRRASIQMHRRL
+1229 PYRRHRRL

-1278 SKRGT
+1278 SKRGASN
-1283 GKQQEGV
+1283 KEAKENV

-1305 TKQFSHDYINEV
+1305 TKQLTNDYINNV
-1317 LNESAEENQPKLTE
+1317 LNETAEECQQNPNE
-1331 VTVMAANDD
+1331 INVVGPSDD

-1347 TAKSSLAENP
+1347 TAKSSPDSDRANNNSLIAHIQNLPGFDASKARIVVQHYAPRVDDSPETDLDSPDQTVGPTAAELILPWRRDRSYQSIVAEHP

-1366 RDSDGERRVATPTAT
+1366 RESDGERRVATPTAT
-1381 ESQLPWKRQGDEISD
+1381 ESQLPWKRQGDECTD

-1437 LFRRESSGS
+1437 LFRRESSSS
-1446 KGGTSI
+1446 K
-1452 TGSAISDAIDA
+1452 A
-1463 GSARGSDPA
+1463 GSVGIGSTGAVDTAASGSVDPMV
-1472 LAAALSS
+1472 
-1479 LIVPSSQT
+1479 VPISTQAPNAPST
-1487 SNPRLDKRSQSIS
+1487 SMHNPRLDKRSQSIS
-1500 VTSGEGHS
+1500 SGSLGAGAHQLGSDGHS

-1536 ESYQHGH
+1536 ESSYQHGH
-1543 SKSLCEPDGDEWN
+1543 SKSLCEPADSDDWE
-1556 CGALQ
+1556 GAPLSNAAVGGANS
-1561 PHEQY
+1561 ERMMRL
-1566 DDDIGSDSL
+1566 S
-1575 LPAGRQPLLPKITP
+1575 GREPLLPRPSNTP
-1589 LPQIRRMG
+1589 RAQIRRMNA
-1597 VGAVGSTGIGVNSGS
+1597 GAVGGAAVSQAGR
-1612 GSGIPSSSKNQVT
+1612 KNQVT
-1625 TALLS
+1625 KALL
-1630 TSNSDYDD
+1630 DYEDSETDSEENDDDDDDD

-1645 LYDDEN
+1645 SYDDEN
-1651 IVVTTTTTVA
+1651 IVVTTFTTPATGRR
-1661 SGSGSSG
+1661 SGSSPGSGSEA
-1668 SGSGVPINSSNAV
+1668 NA
-1681 GINGAKNRSTNSS
+1681 
-1694 GASGSSNT
+1694 
-1702 SSSGSNTNTTTTIRL
+1702 TTTTTTTTTSIRL

>member
-1 MLLNAINKCS
+1 MS
-11 NTQNVSL
+11 NRTEQDYDS
-18 KFDRG
+18 
-23 ARESPASTRKLNS
+23 A
-36 FKTYLNLKY
+36 
-45 LYRSSENYTLGN
+45 
-57 MAKITN
+57 
-63 KLETPASATH
+63 TPA
-73 SLQQEMNLAR
+73 LQQQMNLAR
-83 RACWCNIRD
+83 RACWRTKSSRSDFPPKSIELVNLMIANQIDAIASPPRD
-92 ESKSSPNSPLTTTA
+92 ETKTRTEPQTA
-106 TATATATLIT
+106 
-116 DKNAQTK
+116 
-123 KSCEICENCF
+123 F
-133 NHLTN
+133 
-138 NDVIF
+138 
-143 DTNDDATAADLNAFP
+143 AA
-158 AAAAEITKAAVVE
+158 
-171 RATNYNNNNKNNKN
+171 
-185 NKNKIHTRIVNI
+185 
-197 ANENNRK
+197 RK
-204 TLIVY
+204 TTCTFSDWRGILGKRMLLICGFILILGIAHGRPNTSAVGVASAK
-209 DRDNDNGHHNDDYYT
+209 DGK
-224 EIDNDNDNV
+224 
-233 DIDIDVDVDVDNNRY
+233 DIADAVTQLNLPQSPPMDGVDVDPTPPVRLPRAEPLRS
-248 KNKNDINNIYKK
+248 
-260 NKNKNNSDVDVNVD
+260 SDQ
-274 NEVTTVLYGATSSK
+274 
-288 NITNNFINNN
+288 
-298 DNDNDN
+298 
-304 NAYSSS
+304 
-310 KSINNYSCKNSTEDT
+310 
-325 VPSAIITTTTKIEI
+325 
-339 ATNANLDNFNIE
+339 
-351 ATTKTTTTTSI
+351 
-362 ATTNLSDNLNN
+362 
-373 IINENKLKNR
+373 
-383 SVNKLKSNRRTI
+383 
-395 DATDKKMAT
+395 DA
-404 GATESTELNATNIV
+404 E
-418 ANNYVNIKNNN
+418 
-429 NNNGNCKVNDNIN
+429 
-442 KMATTTETKLKSFST
+442 
-457 DFVKFARALL
+457 
-467 LHFWLAFVAFC
+467 
-478 DKNTIKR
+478 
-485 DDPRFVEARR
+485 
-495 QDQQRQQQ
+495 
-503 QQQQQK
+503 
-509 NREHQQQGQQQDN
+509 
-522 RQQQQ
+522 
-527 QQEQQ
+527 
-532 QRPKK
+532 
-537 FRLLTNKKFIFL
+537 
-549 FMVCAFFSCIN
+549 
-560 RIDARPNAIGTSSN
+560 
-574 AIPGNEAVATGV
+574 
-586 VGDGGSPNAGNN
+586 GG
-598 IGSNLPTSDG
+598 
-608 AIPDFSKPS
+608 
-617 KEMSKNIFL
+617 
-626 SDSDSYKEGHHA
+626 EGHKM
-638 ERYPLSQVDFD
+638 ERYPLSSVDFA

-690 GVVIGVVLF
+690 GVVIGVVLYF
-699 FGTEVAVSPLTPNT
+699 CTDVAVSPLTPNT

-729 MPNRMFFD
+729 MPNRLFFD

-757 GGSLWACGLTGIF
+757 GGSLYACGKMGIY
-770 GGADQTPKFL
+770 GETETPGL
-780 DIFLFASLISAVDPV
+780 MDVFLFASLISAVDPV

-825 VVMYHMMEVYNEIGI
+825 VVMYHMMESYNEIGLDK
-840 SNIIAQDVVSG
+840 IIAQDIASG

-859 IGGTVIGIIWG
+859 LGGTAIGIIWG

-944 SSSETIIF
+944 SSAETIIF
-952 MFLGVATVNNHHV
+952 MFLGVATVNNMHV
-965 WNTWFVLLTI
+965 WNTCFVLLTI
-975 AFCSVFRVLGVILL
+975 TFCSVFRVIGVILL

-1026 DENVVKQKDM
+1026 DENVVKQKNM

-1144 VMRRNPSTIGQITG
+1144 VMRRNPSTIGQMTG

-1169 TNNCIG
+1169 TNNYIG

-1190 TNLDHSCS
+1190 TNLDNTCS
-1198 RNLDMHELD
+1198 RNLDMAELD

-1214 LTDAKIHHLLAEELK
+1214 LTDARIHHLLAEELK

-1278 SKRGT
+1278 SKRGASN
-1283 GKQQEGV
+1283 KAKENV

-1305 TKQFSHDYINEV
+1305 TKQLTN
-1317 LNESAEENQPKLTE
+1317 AEECQQNPNE
-1331 VTVMAANDD
+1331 INVVGPSDD

-1347 TAKSSLAENP
+1347 TAKSSPDSDRANNNSLIAHIQNLPGFDASKARIVVQHYAPKVDDGADTDLESPDQAIGPTAAELILPWRRDRSYQSIVAEHP

-1366 RDSDGERRVATPTAT
+1366 RESDGERRVATPTAT
-1381 ESQLPWKRQGDEISD
+1381 ESQLPWKRQGDECTD

-1437 LFRRESSGS
+1437 LFRRESSSS
-1446 KGGTSI
+1446 KGGSVGI
-1452 TGSAISDAIDA
+1452 GSSGAVDTAASGSDAMVVPM
-1463 GSARGSDPA
+1463 SNQPA
-1472 LAAALSS
+1472 N
-1479 LIVPSSQT
+1479 VPST
-1487 SNPRLDKRSQSIS
+1487 SMHNPRLDKRSQSIS
-1500 VTSGEGHS
+1500 SGSLGAGPHQLGPDGHS

-1536 ESYQHGH
+1536 ESSYQHGH
-1543 SKSLCEPDGDEWN
+1543 SKSLCEPADSDDWE
-1556 CGALQ
+1556 GAALSAVGGANS
-1561 PHEQY
+1561 ERMMRL
-1566 DDDIGSDSL
+1566 S
-1575 LPAGRQPLLPKITP
+1575 GREPLLPRPSNTP
-1589 LPQIRRMG
+1589 RAQIRRMNA
-1597 VGAVGSTGIGVNSGS
+1597 GAVGGAAVTQAGRR
-1612 GSGIPSSSKNQVT
+1612 NQVT
-1625 TALLS
+1625 KALLDYED
-1630 TSNSDYDD
+1630 SDSDSEENDD

-1645 LYDDEN
+1645 SYDDEN
-1651 IVVTTTTTVA
+1651 IVVTTFTTPATGRR
-1661 SGSGSSG
+1661 SGSSPGSGSD
-1668 SGSGVPINSSNAV
+1668 A
-1681 GINGAKNRSTNSS
+1681 
-1694 GASGSSNT
+1694 NT
-1702 SSSGSNTNTTTTIRL
+1702 ATTTTTSIRL

>member
-1 MLLNAINKCS
+1 MS
-11 NTQNVSL
+11 NRTEQDYDS
-18 KFDRG
+18 
-23 ARESPASTRKLNS
+23 A
-36 FKTYLNLKY
+36 
-45 LYRSSENYTLGN
+45 
-57 MAKITN
+57 
-63 KLETPASATH
+63 TPA
-73 SLQQEMNLAR
+73 LQQQMNLAR
-83 RACWCNIRD
+83 RACWRTKSSRSDLPPKSIELVNPKNANQIDAEASPPRD
-92 ESKSSPNSPLTTTA
+92 ETKTRTEPQTA
-106 TATATATLIT
+106 
-116 DKNAQTK
+116 
-123 KSCEICENCF
+123 F
-133 NHLTN
+133 
-138 NDVIF
+138 
-143 DTNDDATAADLNAFP
+143 AA
-158 AAAAEITKAAVVE
+158 
-171 RATNYNNNNKNNKN
+171 
-185 NKNKIHTRIVNI
+185 
-197 ANENNRK
+197 RK
-204 TLIVY
+204 TTCTFADWRGILGKRMLLICGFILILGIAHGRPNTSAVGVASAK
-209 DRDNDNGHHNDDYYT
+209 DGK
-224 EIDNDNDNV
+224 
-233 DIDIDVDVDVDNNRY
+233 DIADAVTQLNLPQSPPMDAVDVGLDPTPPVRLPRAEPLRS
-248 KNKNDINNIYKK
+248 
-260 NKNKNNSDVDVNVD
+260 SDQ
-274 NEVTTVLYGATSSK
+274 
-288 NITNNFINNN
+288 
-298 DNDNDN
+298 
-304 NAYSSS
+304 
-310 KSINNYSCKNSTEDT
+310 
-325 VPSAIITTTTKIEI
+325 
-339 ATNANLDNFNIE
+339 
-351 ATTKTTTTTSI
+351 
-362 ATTNLSDNLNN
+362 
-373 IINENKLKNR
+373 
-383 SVNKLKSNRRTI
+383 
-395 DATDKKMAT
+395 DA
-404 GATESTELNATNIV
+404 E
-418 ANNYVNIKNNN
+418 
-429 NNNGNCKVNDNIN
+429 
-442 KMATTTETKLKSFST
+442 
-457 DFVKFARALL
+457 
-467 LHFWLAFVAFC
+467 
-478 DKNTIKR
+478 
-485 DDPRFVEARR
+485 
-495 QDQQRQQQ
+495 
-503 QQQQQK
+503 
-509 NREHQQQGQQQDN
+509 
-522 RQQQQ
+522 
-527 QQEQQ
+527 
-532 QRPKK
+532 
-537 FRLLTNKKFIFL
+537 
-549 FMVCAFFSCIN
+549 
-560 RIDARPNAIGTSSN
+560 
-574 AIPGNEAVATGV
+574 
-586 VGDGGSPNAGNN
+586 GG
-598 IGSNLPTSDG
+598 
-608 AIPDFSKPS
+608 
-617 KEMSKNIFL
+617 
-626 SDSDSYKEGHHA
+626 EGHKM
-638 ERYPLSQVDFD
+638 ERYPLSSVDFA

-690 GVVIGVVLF
+690 GVVIGVVLYF
-699 FGTEVAVSPLTPNT
+699 CTDVAVSPLTPNT

-729 MPNRMFFD
+729 MPNRLFFD

-757 GGSLWACGLTGIF
+757 GGSLYACGKMGIY
-770 GGADQTPKFL
+770 GETETPGL
-780 DIFLFASLISAVDPV
+780 MDVFLFASLISAVDPV

-825 VVMYHMMEVYNEIGI
+825 VVMYHMMESYNEIGLDK
-840 SNIIAQDVVSG
+840 IIAQDIASG

-859 IGGTVIGIIWG
+859 LGGTAIGIIWG

-944 SSSETIIF
+944 SSAETIIF
-952 MFLGVATVNNHHV
+952 MFLGVATVNNMHV
-965 WNTWFVLLTI
+965 WNTCFVLLTI
-975 AFCSVFRVLGVILL
+975 TFCSVFRVIGVILL

-1026 DENVVKQKDM
+1026 DENVVKQKNM

-1144 VMRRNPSTIGQITG
+1144 VMRRNPSTIGQMTG

-1169 TNNCIG
+1169 TNNYIG
-1175 GRWAPPTIYTTCPSL
+1175 GSPSL
-1190 TNLDHSCS
+1190 TNLDNTCS
-1198 RNLDMHELD
+1198 RNLDMAELD

-1214 LTDAKIHHLLAEELK
+1214 LTDARIHHLLAEELK
-1229 PYRRASIQMHRRL
+1229 PYRRHRRL

-1278 SKRGT
+1278 SKRGASN
-1283 GKQQEGV
+1283 KEAKENV

-1305 TKQFSHDYINEV
+1305 TKQLTNGTESSSNHSRKKSYRKRHTHNS
-1317 LNESAEENQPKLTE
+1317 LNKYRRLEIAEECQQNPNE
-1331 VTVMAANDD
+1331 INVVGPSDD

-1347 TAKSSLAENP
+1347 TAKSSPDSDRANNNSLIAHIQNLPGFDASKARIVVQHYAPKVDDGAETDLESPDQAIGPTAAELILPWRRDRSYQSIVAENP

-1366 RDSDGERRVATPTAT
+1366 RESDGERRVATPTAT
-1381 ESQLPWKRQGDEISD
+1381 ESQLPWKRQGDECTD

-1437 LFRRESSGS
+1437 LFRRESSSS
-1446 KGGTSI
+1446 KGGSVGI
-1452 TGSAISDAIDA
+1452 GSSGAVDTAASGSDAMVVPM
-1463 GSARGSDPA
+1463 SNQPA
-1472 LAAALSS
+1472 N
-1479 LIVPSSQT
+1479 VPST
-1487 SNPRLDKRSQSIS
+1487 SMHNPRLDKRSQSIS
-1500 VTSGEGHS
+1500 SGSLGAGPHQLGPDGHS

-1536 ESYQHGH
+1536 ESSYQHGH
-1543 SKSLCEPDGDEWN
+1543 SKSLCEPADSDDWE
-1556 CGALQ
+1556 GAALSAVGGANS
-1561 PHEQY
+1561 ERMMRL
-1566 DDDIGSDSL
+1566 S
-1575 LPAGRQPLLPKITP
+1575 GREPLLPRPSNTP
-1589 LPQIRRMG
+1589 RAQIRRMNA
-1597 VGAVGSTGIGVNSGS
+1597 GAVGGAAVTQAGRR
-1612 GSGIPSSSKNQVT
+1612 NQVT
-1625 TALLS
+1625 KALLDYED
-1630 TSNSDYDD
+1630 SDSDSEENDD

-1645 LYDDEN
+1645 SYDDEN
-1651 IVVTTTTTVA
+1651 IVVTTFTTPATGRR
-1661 SGSGSSG
+1661 SGSSPGSGSD
-1668 SGSGVPINSSNAV
+1668 A
-1681 GINGAKNRSTNSS
+1681 
-1694 GASGSSNT
+1694 NT
-1702 SSSGSNTNTTTTIRL
+1702 ATTTTTTTSIRL

>member
-1 MLLNAINKCS
+1 MANKIKETATVGCH
-11 NTQNVSL
+11 VS
-18 KFDRG
+18 DSVG
-23 ARESPASTRKLNS
+23 ALAQRL
-36 FKTYLNLKY
+36 
-45 LYRSSENYTLGN
+45 
-57 MAKITN
+57 
-63 KLETPASATH
+63 SATQ
-73 SLQQEMNLAR
+73 ST
-83 RACWCNIRD
+83 CWCHLRKD
-92 ESKSSPNSPLTTTA
+92 QVK
-106 TATATATLIT
+106 
-116 DKNAQTK
+116 
-123 KSCEICENCF
+123 CVNCQR
-133 NHLTN
+133 
-138 NDVIF
+138 
-143 DTNDDATAADLNAFP
+143 
-158 AAAAEITKAAVVE
+158 AAAAAATSTTMATMTTMTTKIAADS
-171 RATNYNNNNKNNKN
+171 
-185 NKNKIHTRIVNI
+185 
-197 ANENNRK
+197 NESA
-204 TLIVY
+204 I
-209 DRDNDNGHHNDDYYT
+209 DESDIEDDDCSDSNCDSDSDSA
-224 EIDNDNDNV
+224 EIDNDMINEGDARSC
-233 DIDIDVDVDVDNNRY
+233 IDCTVAENAF
-248 KNKNDINNIYKK
+248 
-260 NKNKNNSDVDVNVD
+260 VD
-274 NEVTTVLYGATSSK
+274 NEVTTVLNGAKFSK
-288 NITNNFINNN
+288 IMNIFQSNINNAASDSN
-298 DNDNDN
+298 KCKKTFA
-304 NAYSSS
+304 NAYVNKNYGKTVYNKYKRNNNSDNIVFSERSPKLATINISQNSSS
-310 KSINNYSCKNSTEDT
+310 SSNSNL
-325 VPSAIITTTTKIEI
+325 IECS
-339 ATNANLDNFNIE
+339 NE
-351 ATTKTTTTTSI
+351 VTKT
-362 ATTNLSDNLNN
+362 N
-373 IINENKLKNR
+373 
-383 SVNKLKSNRRTI
+383 VNGTKTKST
-395 DATDKKMAT
+395 
-404 GATESTELNATNIV
+404 
-418 ANNYVNIKNNN
+418 
-429 NNNGNCKVNDNIN
+429 
-442 KMATTTETKLKSFST
+442 ST
-457 DFVKFARALL
+457 DEAIRSNEFCAQSNTFAAARAQLL
-467 LHFWLAFVAFC
+467 TFWLAFVAFC
-478 DKNTIKR
+478 DAITIKH
-485 DDPRFVEARR
+485 DDPRLKNAR
-495 QDQQRQQQ
+495 QRQEQEKSSEE
-503 QQQQQK
+503 QQK
-509 NREHQQQGQQQDN
+509 KSTESQTVHGNEHDTSKAKPS
-522 RQQQQ
+522 RHL
-527 QQEQQ
+527 
-532 QRPKK
+532 K
-537 FRLLTNKKFIFL
+537 LLTNRKLIFL
-549 FMVCAFFSCIN
+549 FIVCVFFSCLN
-560 RIDARPNAIGTSSN
+560 RIEGRPNSLTEQNVITDGSPVTLPTAAAVVAATTSKAARLQEESGATTAHLSVGAGDSDGNKIALQTN
-574 AIPGNEAVATGV
+574 AIAPE
-586 VGDGGSPNAGNN
+586 
-598 IGSNLPTSDG
+598 PTPSD
-608 AIPDFSKPS
+608 KL
-617 KEMSKNIFL
+617 KEVDTHRPPIMISAH
-626 SDSDSYKEGHHA
+626 DDDDPYAHRP

-690 GVVIGVVLF
+690 GVIIGFVLYF
-699 FGTEVAVSPLTPNT
+699 CTDVAVSPLTPNT

-729 MPNRMFFD
+729 MPNRLFFD
-737 NLGTILLMAV
+737 NLGTILLMAGI
-747 VGTIFNIATI
+747 GTVFNTATI
-757 GGSLWACGLTGIF
+757 GLSLWGCGLTGLF
-770 GGADQTPKFL
+770 GPEVPRFL
-780 DIFLFASLISAVDPV
+780 DTFLFAALISAVDPV

-806 NEILYIVV
+806 NEVLYIVV

-840 SNIIAQDVVSG
+840 SNIIAQDIASG

-918 TMKNYVESNISQ
+918 TMKNYVEANISQ
-930 KSHTTVKY
+930 KSHTTIKY

-952 MFLGVATVNNHHV
+952 MFLGVATVNNNHV
-965 WNTWFVLLTI
+965 WNTAFVLLTI
-975 AFCSVFRVLGVILL
+975 TFCSVYRVFGVVIL

-1026 DENVVKQKDM
+1026 DERIVKQKDM
-1036 FVTTTI
+1036 YVTTTI

-1050 LQGITIKPLVKILNV
+1050 LQGITIKPLVKMLNV
-1065 KRANKRKPTMNE
+1065 KRASKRKPTMNE

-1090 IEDIVGKTGNYNV
+1090 IEDIIGKTGNYNV

-1112 RFIRPLLIRDLKG
+1112 RFIRPLVIRDLKG

-1144 VMRRNPSTIGQITG
+1144 VMRRNPSTIGQITA

-1169 TNNCIG
+1169 TSNCIG
-1175 GRWAPPTIYTTCPSL
+1175 GSPSL
-1190 TNLDHSCS
+1190 TNLDNSCS

-1229 PYRRASIQMHRRL
+1229 PYRRHRRL

-1283 GKQQEGV
+1283 SKQPDGV

-1305 TKQFSHDYINEV
+1305 TKQFTHG
-1317 LNESAEENQPKLTE
+1317 EENLSKLNE
-1331 VTVMAANDD
+1331 VTVVSGED

-1357 IPEEDRNLS
+1357 IPEEDHNIS

-1381 ESQLPWKRQGDEISD
+1381 ESQLPWKRQGDELTD

-1437 LFRRESSGS
+1437 LFRRESCGS
-1446 KGGTSI
+1446 RGGSSLGDHTDGAS
-1452 TGSAISDAIDA
+1452 SV
-1463 GSARGSDPA
+1463 RGSDPTLANA
-1472 LAAALSS
+1472 LISGLP
-1479 LIVPSSQT
+1479 LIPLIQPPH

-1500 VTSGEGHS
+1500 VGTSGGHSGIGINIGDLAHS

-1536 ESYQHGH
+1536 ETYQHGH
-1543 SKSLCEPDGDEWN
+1543 SKSLCEPTGEDWEN
-1556 CGALQ
+1556 TALATR
-1561 PHEQY
+1561 ERT
-1566 DDDIGSDSL
+1566 ISGSSNST
-1575 LPAGRQPLLPKITP
+1575 GREPLLPKLTP
-1589 LPQIRRMG
+1589 RAQIRRMG
-1597 VGAVGSTGIGVNSGS
+1597 GSSGGVGGAISTLGGLR
-1612 GSGIPSSSKNQVT
+1612 NQVT

-1630 TSNSDYDD
+1630 TSNSEYDD
-1638 DEDEDFD
+1638 DEDEDID
-1645 LYDDEN
+1645 LYDDES
-1651 IVVTTTTTVA
+1651 IVVTTLT
-1661 SGSGSSG
+1661 SGSGGSGSGALNRSGSSG
-1668 SGSGVPINSSNAV
+1668 SGG
-1681 GINGAKNRSTNSS
+1681 GNGSS
-1694 GASGSSNT
+1694 GASSSSN
-1702 SSSGSNTNTTTTIRL
+1702 NTTTTIRL

>member
-1 MLLNAINKCS
+1 MSIRTEQDYDSA
-11 NTQNVSL
+11 
-18 KFDRG
+18 
-23 ARESPASTRKLNS
+23 
-36 FKTYLNLKY
+36 
-45 LYRSSENYTLGN
+45 
-57 MAKITN
+57 
-63 KLETPASATH
+63 TPA
-73 SLQQEMNLAR
+73 LQQQMNLAR
-83 RACWCNIRD
+83 RACWRI
-92 ESKSSPNSPLTTTA
+92 KSSRSESLFKTIVSA
-106 TATATATLIT
+106 IT
-116 DKNAQTK
+116 DT
-123 KSCEICENCF
+123 
-133 NHLTN
+133 
-138 NDVIF
+138 
-143 DTNDDATAADLNAFP
+143 
-158 AAAAEITKAAVVE
+158 
-171 RATNYNNNNKNNKN
+171 
-185 NKNKIHTRIVNI
+185 
-197 ANENNRK
+197 
-204 TLIVY
+204 
-209 DRDNDNGHHNDDYYT
+209 
-224 EIDNDNDNV
+224 
-233 DIDIDVDVDVDNNRY
+233 
-248 KNKNDINNIYKK
+248 
-260 NKNKNNSDVDVNVD
+260 
-274 NEVTTVLYGATSSK
+274 
-288 NITNNFINNN
+288 
-298 DNDNDN
+298 
-304 NAYSSS
+304 
-310 KSINNYSCKNSTEDT
+310 DT
-325 VPSAIITTTTKIEI
+325 VPPPPSK
-339 ATNANLDNFNIE
+339 
-351 ATTKTTTTTSI
+351 
-362 ATTNLSDNLNN
+362 
-373 IINENKLKNR
+373 
-383 SVNKLKSNRRTI
+383 
-395 DATDKKMAT
+395 
-404 GATESTELNATNIV
+404 
-418 ANNYVNIKNNN
+418 
-429 NNNGNCKVNDNIN
+429 
-442 KMATTTETKLKSFST
+442 
-457 DFVKFARALL
+457 
-467 LHFWLAFVAFC
+467 
-478 DKNTIKR
+478 DKNKTRIEPQTAPAKR
-485 DDPRFVEARR
+485 NTFCTSSNWRDMFSKRM
-495 QDQQRQQQ
+495 
-503 QQQQQK
+503 
-509 NREHQQQGQQQDN
+509 
-522 RQQQQ
+522 
-527 QQEQQ
+527 
-532 QRPKK
+532 
-537 FRLLTNKKFIFL
+537 LLI
-549 FMVCAFFSCIN
+549 CALVLILG
-560 RIDARPNAIGTSSN
+560 IAQARPNTIAVGV
-574 AIPGNEAVATGV
+574 APGKVSQDILNPVTQLNLRQSTPGDAVD
-586 VGDGGSPNAGNN
+586 VGLDPTPSVRLPRAEPLKSGDQDAGE
-598 IGSNLPTSDG
+598 SH
-608 AIPDFSKPS
+608 K
-617 KEMSKNIFL
+617 M
-626 SDSDSYKEGHHA
+626 
-638 ERYPLSQVDFD
+638 ERYPLSSVDFA

-690 GVVIGVVLF
+690 GVVIGVVLYF
-699 FGTEVAVSPLTPNT
+699 CTDVAVSPLTPNT

-729 MPNRMFFD
+729 MPNRLFFD

-757 GGSLWACGLTGIF
+757 GGSLYACGKMGIY
-770 GGADQTPKFL
+770 GESETPGL
-780 DIFLFASLISAVDPV
+780 MDVFLFASLISAVDPV

-825 VVMYHMMEVYNEIGI
+825 VVMYHMMESYNEIGLDK
-840 SNIIAQDVVSG
+840 IIAQDIASG

-859 IGGTVIGIIWG
+859 LGGTAIGIIWG

-944 SSSETIIF
+944 SSAETIIF
-952 MFLGVATVNNHHV
+952 MFLGVATVNNMHV
-965 WNTWFVLLTI
+965 WNTWFVVLTI
-975 AFCSVFRVLGVILL
+975 AFCSVFRVIGVILL

-1026 DENVVKQKDM
+1026 DENVVKQKNM

-1144 VMRRNPSTIGQITG
+1144 VMRRNPSTIGQMTG

-1169 TNNCIG
+1169 TNNYIG

-1190 TNLDHSCS
+1190 TNLDNTCS
-1198 RNLDMHELD
+1198 RNLDMAELD

-1214 LTDAKIHHLLAEELK
+1214 LTDARIHHLLAEELK
-1229 PYRRASIQMHRRL
+1229 PYRRHRRL

-1278 SKRGT
+1278 SKRGASN
-1283 GKQQEGV
+1283 KEAKENV

-1305 TKQFSHDYINEV
+1305 TKQLTNDYINNV
-1317 LNESAEENQPKLTE
+1317 LNETAEECQQNPNE
-1331 VTVMAANDD
+1331 INVVGPSDD

-1347 TAKSSLAENP
+1347 TAKSSLAEHP

-1366 RDSDGERRVATPTAT
+1366 RESDGERRVATPTAT
-1381 ESQLPWKRQGDEISD
+1381 ESQLPWKRQGDECTD

-1437 LFRRESSGS
+1437 LFRRESSSSKAGS
-1446 KGGTSI
+1446 VGIGSTGAMDSAA
-1452 TGSAISDAIDA
+1452 TGSDTMMV
-1463 GSARGSDPA
+1463 PM
-1472 LAAALSS
+1472 SS
-1479 LIVPSSQT
+1479 QPPNTPSS
-1487 SNPRLDKRSQSIS
+1487 SMHNPRLDKRSQSIS
-1500 VTSGEGHS
+1500 SSSLGAGAHQLGPEGHS
-1508 GPFPVTASHRRNVRR
+1508 GPFPITASHRRNVRR
-1523 GSMLELSGDTIPE
+1523 GSMLELSGLIATGRRPSRI
-1536 ESYQHGH
+1536 
-1543 SKSLCEPDGDEWN
+1543 
-1556 CGALQ
+1556 LQ
-1561 PHEQY
+1561 F
-1566 DDDIGSDSL
+1566 
-1575 LPAGRQPLLPKITP
+1575 
-1589 LPQIRRMG
+1589 
-1597 VGAVGSTGIGVNSGS
+1597 STGATNLLGS
-1612 GSGIPSSSKNQVT
+1612 AMITSPSPPPPT
-1625 TALLS
+1625 TS
-1630 TSNSDYDD
+1630 
-1638 DEDEDFD
+1638 
-1645 LYDDEN
+1645 
-1651 IVVTTTTTVA
+1651 TTTTTIKPTSTSTTKNNTTNNSTDTTSA
-1661 SGSGSSG
+1661 S
-1668 SGSGVPINSSNAV
+1668 A
-1681 GINGAKNRSTNSS
+1681 TNSTP
-1694 GASGSSNT
+1694 T
-1702 SSSGSNTNTTTTIRL
+1702 SPKSEDNATYTSHTK
-1717 TRNNDESII
+1717 

>member
-1 MLLNAINKCS
+1 MS
-11 NTQNVSL
+11 NLTEQDYDS
-18 KFDRG
+18 
-23 ARESPASTRKLNS
+23 A
-36 FKTYLNLKY
+36 
-45 LYRSSENYTLGN
+45 
-57 MAKITN
+57 
-63 KLETPASATH
+63 TPA
-73 SLQQEMNLAR
+73 LEQQMNLAR
-83 RACWCNIRD
+83 RACWKSHSFGSKDLPTKASPALTIVNPAMPDPNEAEKPPSD
-92 ESKSSPNSPLTTTA
+92 ESK
-106 TATATATLIT
+106 
-116 DKNAQTK
+116 TK
-123 KSCEICENCF
+123 IEPETK
-133 NHLTN
+133 
-138 NDVIF
+138 
-143 DTNDDATAADLNAFP
+143 AR
-158 AAAAEITKAAVVE
+158 ITKATCNASPSGIFGKRAILLLALCLLLGLSQGRPNMSATGVTPGQDSIVDAGAVTQLNLAQPPPTAVAKDDAQPTPSE
-171 RATNYNNNNKNNKN
+171 PPSHRLPRA
-185 NKNKIHTRIVNI
+185 
-197 ANENNRK
+197 E
-204 TLIVY
+204 
-209 DRDNDNGHHNDDYYT
+209 
-224 EIDNDNDNV
+224 
-233 DIDIDVDVDVDNNRY
+233 
-248 KNKNDINNIYKK
+248 
-260 NKNKNNSDVDVNVD
+260 
-274 NEVTTVLYGATSSK
+274 
-288 NITNNFINNN
+288 
-298 DNDNDN
+298 
-304 NAYSSS
+304 
-310 KSINNYSCKNSTEDT
+310 
-325 VPSAIITTTTKIEI
+325 P
-339 ATNANLDNFNIE
+339 
-351 ATTKTTTTTSI
+351 
-362 ATTNLSDNLNN
+362 
-373 IINENKLKNR
+373 
-383 SVNKLKSNRRTI
+383 LKSN
-395 DATDKKMAT
+395 DPNPEEEEGGHKM
-404 GATESTELNATNIV
+404 
-418 ANNYVNIKNNN
+418 
-429 NNNGNCKVNDNIN
+429 
-442 KMATTTETKLKSFST
+442 
-457 DFVKFARALL
+457 
-467 LHFWLAFVAFC
+467 
-478 DKNTIKR
+478 
-485 DDPRFVEARR
+485 
-495 QDQQRQQQ
+495 
-503 QQQQQK
+503 
-509 NREHQQQGQQQDN
+509 
-522 RQQQQ
+522 
-527 QQEQQ
+527 
-532 QRPKK
+532 
-537 FRLLTNKKFIFL
+537 
-549 FMVCAFFSCIN
+549 
-560 RIDARPNAIGTSSN
+560 
-574 AIPGNEAVATGV
+574 
-586 VGDGGSPNAGNN
+586 
-598 IGSNLPTSDG
+598 
-608 AIPDFSKPS
+608 
-617 KEMSKNIFL
+617 
-626 SDSDSYKEGHHA
+626 
-638 ERYPLSQVDFD
+638 ERYPLSSVDFV

-690 GVVIGVVLF
+690 GVVIGVVLYF
-699 FGTEVAVSPLTPNT
+699 CTDVAVSPLTPNT

-729 MPNRMFFD
+729 MPNRLFFD

-757 GGSLWACGLTGIF
+757 GGSLYACGLFGIY
-770 GGADQTPKFL
+770 GESETPGL
-780 DIFLFASLISAVDPV
+780 MDVFLFASLISAVDPV

-825 VVMYHMMEVYNEIGI
+825 VVMYHMMESYNEIGLDK
-840 SNIIAQDVVSG
+840 IIAQDIASG

-859 IGGTVIGIIWG
+859 LGGTAIGIIWG

-944 SSSETIIF
+944 SSAETIIF
-952 MFLGVATVNNHHV
+952 MFLGVATVNNMHV
-965 WNTWFVLLTI
+965 WNTWFVVLTI
-975 AFCSVFRVLGVILL
+975 AFCSVFRVIGVILL

-1026 DENVVKQKDM
+1026 DENVVKQKNM

-1144 VMRRNPSTIGQITG
+1144 VMRRNPSTIGQMTG

-1169 TNNCIG
+1169 TNNYIG

-1190 TNLDHSCS
+1190 TNLDNTCS
-1198 RNLDMHELD
+1198 RNLDMAELD

-1278 SKRGT
+1278 SKRGASN
-1283 GKQQEGV
+1283 KEPKENV

-1305 TKQFSHDYINEV
+1305 TKQLTN
-1317 LNESAEENQPKLTE
+1317 AEECQQNPNE
-1331 VTVMAANDD
+1331 INVVGPSDD

-1347 TAKSSLAENP
+1347 TAKSSPDSDRANNNSLIAHIQNLPGFDASKARIVVQHYAPKVDDSPEPELDSPDPPVGPTAAELILPWRRDRSYQSIVAEHP

-1366 RDSDGERRVATPTAT
+1366 RESDGERRVATPTAT
-1381 ESQLPWKRQGDEISD
+1381 ESQLPWKRQGDECTD

-1437 LFRRESSGS
+1437 LFRRESSSS
-1446 KGGTSI
+1446 K
-1452 TGSAISDAIDA
+1452 A
-1463 GSARGSDPA
+1463 GSIGIGSTGTVD
-1472 LAAALSS
+1472 AAASS
-1479 LIVPSSQT
+1479 ADPMVVPSSQAIQPPAVGGLPGPST
-1487 SNPRLDKRSQSIS
+1487 SMHNPRLDKRSQSIS
-1500 VTSGEGHS
+1500 SGSLGAGAHQLGPDGHS

-1536 ESYQHGH
+1536 ESSYQHGH
-1543 SKSLCEPDGDEWN
+1543 SKSLCEPADSDDWDGAPLSAAS
-1556 CGALQ
+1556 GANS
-1561 PHEQY
+1561 ERMMR
-1566 DDDIGSDSL
+1566 S
-1575 LPAGRQPLLPKITP
+1575 GREPLLPRPSNTP
-1589 LPQIRRMG
+1589 RAQIRRMNAG
-1597 VGAVGSTGIGVNSGS
+1597 AVGGAVGSLGGR
-1612 GSGIPSSSKNQVT
+1612 KNQVT
-1625 TALLS
+1625 KALLDYEDS
-1630 TSNSDYDD
+1630 ETDSDEDDD

-1651 IVVTTTTTVA
+1651 IVVTTFTTPAAPGVRRPG
-1661 SGSGSSG
+1661 SSPGSGSD
-1668 SGSGVPINSSNAV
+1668 A
-1681 GINGAKNRSTNSS
+1681 
-1694 GASGSSNT
+1694 
-1702 SSSGSNTNTTTTIRL
+1702 TTTTTSIRL

>member
-1 MLLNAINKCS
+1 MFAGHLKNYNNS
-11 NTQNVSL
+11 NEFFGQQSNEFL
-18 KFDRG
+18 K
-23 ARESPASTRKLNS
+23 ATSIKRKQEQKLEENS
-36 FKTYLNLKY
+36 FIISPDVNN
-45 LYRSSENYTLGN
+45 RSLVLGN
-57 MAKITN
+57 MRIAKGNDT
-63 KLETPASATH
+63 ESRASP
-73 SLQQEMNLAR
+73 SLAQEMNLAR
-83 RACWCNIRD
+83 RACWCNNRSLLPVSINEMD
-92 ESKSSPNSPLTTTA
+92 EQK
-106 TATATATLIT
+106 
-116 DKNAQTK
+116 
-123 KSCEICENCF
+123 CCENKCF
-133 NHLTN
+133 
-138 NDVIF
+138 
-143 DTNDDATAADLNAFP
+143 
-158 AAAAEITKAAVVE
+158 
-171 RATNYNNNNKNNKN
+171 KNNY
-185 NKNKIHTRIVNI
+185 
-197 ANENNRK
+197 E
-204 TLIVY
+204 
-209 DRDNDNGHHNDDYYT
+209 
-224 EIDNDNDNV
+224 DNV
-233 DIDIDVDVDVDNNRY
+233 V
-248 KNKNDINNIYKK
+248 
-260 NKNKNNSDVDVNVD
+260 
-274 NEVTTVLYGATSSK
+274 
-288 NITNNFINNN
+288 
-298 DNDNDN
+298 
-304 NAYSSS
+304 
-310 KSINNYSCKNSTEDT
+310 
-325 VPSAIITTTTKIEI
+325 
-339 ATNANLDNFNIE
+339 TNAI
-351 ATTKTTTTTSI
+351 AKTTTTTKTKTTKILNGAENFSKILFNKHTNDNVVSNDKKDDGNERAIENVSI
-362 ATTNLSDNLNN
+362 LVNNYNYNYNNNDNYYDGDDDDDDDDDETITNNLSEMENVNLVKRKRITTKNVKELCCSAVPKSTLTSSSPISTITTTTTITTAATATITTTTITNTAATT
-373 IINENKLKNR
+373 ITAINAITSTSN
-383 SVNKLKSNRRTI
+383 VNKNLKQSSC
-395 DATDKKMAT
+395 
-404 GATESTELNATNIV
+404 STRYFNDCDIV
-418 ANNYVNIKNNN
+418 ASMRVQFGK
-429 NNNGNCKVNDNIN
+429 
-442 KMATTTETKLKSFST
+442 
-457 DFVKFARALL
+457 
-467 LHFWLAFVAFC
+467 FWLAFVEYC
-478 DKNTIKR
+478 DRNTIKPN
-485 DDPRFVEARR
+485 DPRFFK
-495 QDQQRQQQ
+495 QNNSNHPN
-503 QQQQQK
+503 QK
-509 NREHQQQGQQQDN
+509 QAE
-522 RQQQQ
+522 
-527 QQEQQ
+527 
-532 QRPKK
+532 K
-537 FRLLTNKKFIFL
+537 FRLLTNKKVIFL
-549 FMVCAFFSCIN
+549 FIVCLFFSCIN
-560 RIDARPNAIGTSSN
+560 RIEGRPESSDSIPGVTDATKAINLAQSLVPNAILSSAN
-574 AIPGNEAVATGV
+574 PGEEMSAMPQQYVVADPGSIHTGV
-586 VGDGGSPNAGNN
+586 EV
-598 IGSNLPTSDG
+598 LQSDEH
-608 AIPDFSKPS
+608 K
-617 KEMSKNIFL
+617 
-626 SDSDSYKEGHHA
+626 HA
-638 ERYPLSQVDFD
+638 PERYPLSQVDFE
-649 RVKTPFIIGIWILSA
+649 RVKTPFIIGVWILSA

-699 FGTEVAVSPLTPNT
+699 FGTNVGVSPLTPNT

-729 MPNRMFFD
+729 MPNRLFFD

-757 GGSLWACGLTGIF
+757 GGSLWACGQTGIF
-770 GGADQTPKFL
+770 GSPEDAPKFL

-825 VVMYHMMEVYNEIGI
+825 VVMYHMMEVYNEMGLN
-840 SNIIAQDVVSG
+840 NIIVQDVISG

-859 IGGTVIGIIWG
+859 LGGTVIGIIWG

-904 FHMSGILAI
+904 FHMSGIMAI

-952 MFLGVATVNNHHV
+952 MFLGVATVDKGHD
-965 WNTWFVLLTI
+965 WNTWFVVLTI
-975 AFCSVFRVLGVILL
+975 VFCSVYRVIGVIIL

-1019 FALVLLV
+1019 FALVLLI
-1026 DENVVKQKDM
+1026 DEGLVPQKNM

-1050 LQGITIKPLVKILNV
+1050 VQGITIKPLVKILNV
-1065 KRANKRKPTMNE
+1065 KRASKRKPTMNE

-1138 MRDAME
+1138 MRDAIE

-1190 TNLDHSCS
+1190 TNLDNTCS

-1229 PYRRASIQMHRRL
+1229 PYRRHRRL

-1257 VNYKMQMNF
+1257 VNYKMQMHF

-1278 SKRGT
+1278 SKRGVN
-1283 GKQQEGV
+1283 KNPDGV

-1305 TKQFSHDYINEV
+1305 TKQFSH
-1317 LNESAEENQPKLTE
+1317 EENPTNKLTE
-1331 VTVMAANDD
+1331 VTVVGPNDD

-1347 TAKSSLAENP
+1347 TAKSSLAENA
-1357 IPEEDRNLS
+1357 IPEEDRQFS
-1366 RDSDGERRVATPTAT
+1366 RDSDGEHRVATPTAT

-1427 KPKQPKSVIG
+1427 KPKQHKSVIG

-1446 KGGTSI
+1446 RGTTSI
-1452 TGSAISDAIDA
+1452 GGDNADGGSAP
-1463 GSARGSDPA
+1463 GSDPA
-1472 LAAALSS
+1472 LAAILSNM
-1479 LIVPSSQT
+1479 VAPSSSMQ
-1487 SNPRLDKRSQSIS
+1487 SSRLDKRSASIS
-1500 VTSGEGHS
+1500 AASNLGDGHA
-1508 GPFPVTASHRRNVRR
+1508 GPFPVTASHRRNTRR
-1523 GSMLELSGDTIPE
+1523 GSMLELSGLVVTGRRP
-1536 ESYQHGH
+1536 SRLF
-1543 SKSLCEPDGDEWN
+1543 SP
-1556 CGALQ
+1556 LQ
-1561 PHEQY
+1561 LEKF
-1566 DDDIGSDSL
+1566 S
-1575 LPAGRQPLLPKITP
+1575 KITNNE
-1589 LPQIRRMG
+1589 LLHATNNNNNG
-1597 VGAVGSTGIGVNSGS
+1597 NS
-1612 GSGIPSSSKNQVT
+1612 
-1625 TALLS
+1625 
-1630 TSNSDYDD
+1630 
-1638 DEDEDFD
+1638 
-1645 LYDDEN
+1645 
-1651 IVVTTTTTVA
+1651 TTTSTTSATAPTSPVSTA
-1661 SGSGSSG
+1661 TAYATDTRR
-1668 SGSGVPINSSNAV
+1668 SSNV
-1681 GINGAKNRSTNSS
+1681 TCSTVEENVDQENVEI
-1694 GASGSSNT
+1694 AH
-1702 SSSGSNTNTTTTIRL
+1702 L
-1717 TRNNDESII
+1717 

>member
-1 MLLNAINKCS
+1 MS
-11 NTQNVSL
+11 NLTEQDYDS
-18 KFDRG
+18 
-23 ARESPASTRKLNS
+23 A
-36 FKTYLNLKY
+36 
-45 LYRSSENYTLGN
+45 
-57 MAKITN
+57 
-63 KLETPASATH
+63 TPA
-73 SLQQEMNLAR
+73 LQQQMNLAR
-83 RACWCNIRD
+83 RACWRNQSSSSHFPPKNITTKSGTFASDAASRLDLVNPKIANQIDAEAPPPPRD
-92 ESKSSPNSPLTTTA
+92 ETKARTA
-106 TATATATLIT
+106 P
-116 DKNAQTK
+116 Q
-123 KSCEICENCF
+123 
-133 NHLTN
+133 
-138 NDVIF
+138 
-143 DTNDDATAADLNAFP
+143 TAAA
-158 AAAAEITKAAVVE
+158 
-171 RATNYNNNNKNNKN
+171 
-185 NKNKIHTRIVNI
+185 
-197 ANENNRK
+197 NRK
-204 TLIVY
+204 TTCTFSDWRGTLSKRMLLICGFILILGLAHGRPNTSAVGVAPGK
-209 DRDNDNGHHNDDYYT
+209 DGK
-224 EIDNDNDNV
+224 
-233 DIDIDVDVDVDNNRY
+233 DIADAVTQLNLAQTSPLDAVDV
-248 KNKNDINNIYKK
+248 
-260 NKNKNNSDVDVNVD
+260 
-274 NEVTTVLYGATSSK
+274 G
-288 NITNNFINNN
+288 
-298 DNDNDN
+298 
-304 NAYSSS
+304 
-310 KSINNYSCKNSTEDT
+310 
-325 VPSAIITTTTKIEI
+325 
-339 ATNANLDNFNIE
+339 LDPTPPVRLPRAE
-351 ATTKTTTTTSI
+351 P
-362 ATTNLSDNLNN
+362 
-373 IINENKLKNR
+373 
-383 SVNKLKSNRRTI
+383 LKSSDE
-395 DATDKKMAT
+395 DA
-404 GATESTELNATNIV
+404 E
-418 ANNYVNIKNNN
+418 
-429 NNNGNCKVNDNIN
+429 
-442 KMATTTETKLKSFST
+442 
-457 DFVKFARALL
+457 
-467 LHFWLAFVAFC
+467 
-478 DKNTIKR
+478 
-485 DDPRFVEARR
+485 
-495 QDQQRQQQ
+495 
-503 QQQQQK
+503 
-509 NREHQQQGQQQDN
+509 
-522 RQQQQ
+522 
-527 QQEQQ
+527 
-532 QRPKK
+532 
-537 FRLLTNKKFIFL
+537 
-549 FMVCAFFSCIN
+549 
-560 RIDARPNAIGTSSN
+560 
-574 AIPGNEAVATGV
+574 
-586 VGDGGSPNAGNN
+586 GS
-598 IGSNLPTSDG
+598 
-608 AIPDFSKPS
+608 
-617 KEMSKNIFL
+617 
-626 SDSDSYKEGHHA
+626 EGHKM
-638 ERYPLSQVDFD
+638 ERYPLSSVDFA

-690 GVVIGVVLF
+690 GVVIGVVLYF
-699 FGTEVAVSPLTPNT
+699 CTDVAVSPLTPNT

-729 MPNRMFFD
+729 MPNRLFFD

-757 GGSLWACGLTGIF
+757 GGSLYACGKMGIY
-770 GGADQTPKFL
+770 GESETPGL
-780 DIFLFASLISAVDPV
+780 MDVFLFASLISAVDPV

-825 VVMYHMMEVYNEIGI
+825 VVMYHMMESYNEIGLDK
-840 SNIIAQDVVSG
+840 IIAQDIASG

-859 IGGTVIGIIWG
+859 LGGTAIGIIWG

-944 SSSETIIF
+944 SSAETIIF
-952 MFLGVATVNNHHV
+952 MFLGVATVNNMHV
-965 WNTWFVLLTI
+965 WNTWFVILTI
-975 AFCSVFRVLGVILL
+975 AFCSVFRVIGVILL

-1026 DENVVKQKDM
+1026 DENVVKQKNM

-1144 VMRRNPSTIGQITG
+1144 VMRRNPSTIGQMTG

-1169 TNNCIG
+1169 TNNYIG

-1190 TNLDHSCS
+1190 TNLDNTCS
-1198 RNLDMHELD
+1198 RNLDMAELD

-1214 LTDAKIHHLLAEELK
+1214 LTDARIHHLLAEELK

-1278 SKRGT
+1278 SKRGASN
-1283 GKQQEGV
+1283 KEAKENV

-1305 TKQFSHDYINEV
+1305 TKQLTNDYINNV
-1317 LNESAEENQPKLTE
+1317 LNETAEECQQNPNE
-1331 VTVMAANDD
+1331 INVVGPSDD

-1347 TAKSSLAENP
+1347 TAKSSPDSDRANNNSLIAHIQNLPGFDASKARIVVQHYAPKVDDGPETDLESPDQAIGPTAAELILPWRRDRSYQSIVAEHP

-1366 RDSDGERRVATPTAT
+1366 RESDGERRVATPTAT
-1381 ESQLPWKRQGDEISD
+1381 ESQLPWKRQGDECTD

-1437 LFRRESSGS
+1437 LFRRESSSS
-1446 KGGTSI
+1446 K
-1452 TGSAISDAIDA
+1452 A
-1463 GSARGSDPA
+1463 GSVGIGSNGAVDTAASGSDPTVVP
-1472 LAAALSS
+1472 LS
-1479 LIVPSSQT
+1479 IQPANAPST
-1487 SNPRLDKRSQSIS
+1487 SMHNPRLDKRSQSIS
-1500 VTSGEGHS
+1500 SGSLGAGAHQLGPDGHS

-1536 ESYQHGH
+1536 ESSYQHGH
-1543 SKSLCEPDGDEWN
+1543 SKSLCEPADSDDWE
-1556 CGALQ
+1556 GAPL
-1561 PHEQY
+1561 
-1566 DDDIGSDSL
+1566 SA
-1575 LPAGRQPLLPKITP
+1575 AGGANSERAMRLSGREPLLPRPSNTP
-1589 LPQIRRMG
+1589 RAQIRRMNA
-1597 VGAVGSTGIGVNSGS
+1597 GAVGGAAVTQAGR
-1612 GSGIPSSSKNQVT
+1612 KNQVT
-1625 TALLS
+1625 KALL
-1630 TSNSDYDD
+1630 DYEDSETDSEENDD

-1645 LYDDEN
+1645 SYDDEN
-1651 IVVTTTTTVA
+1651 IVVTTFTTPATGRR
-1661 SGSGSSG
+1661 SGSSPGSGSEA
-1668 SGSGVPINSSNAV
+1668 NSA
-1681 GINGAKNRSTNSS
+1681 
-1694 GASGSSNT
+1694 
-1702 SSSGSNTNTTTTIRL
+1702 TTTTTTSIRL

>member
-1 MLLNAINKCS
+1 MSKQRTEQDYDSA
-11 NTQNVSL
+11 
-18 KFDRG
+18 
-23 ARESPASTRKLNS
+23 
-36 FKTYLNLKY
+36 
-45 LYRSSENYTLGN
+45 
-57 MAKITN
+57 
-63 KLETPASATH
+63 TPA
-73 SLQQEMNLAR
+73 LQQQMNLAR
-83 RACWCNIRD
+83 RACWRNKIPPRCTQLAYSDPIAEQPPPSD
-92 ESKSSPNSPLTTTA
+92 ETKTQNTRTRTRTPTTCTTSRRLRSGLWSQRMLLLGFTFLILGLTQGRPNTSAVSVAPGKDSGAASAATDAVTQLNLPQTTA
-106 TATATATLIT
+106 L
-116 DKNAQTK
+116 
-123 KSCEICENCF
+123 
-133 NHLTN
+133 
-138 NDVIF
+138 
-143 DTNDDATAADLNAFP
+143 
-158 AAAAEITKAAVVE
+158 
-171 RATNYNNNNKNNKN
+171 
-185 NKNKIHTRIVNI
+185 
-197 ANENNRK
+197 
-204 TLIVY
+204 
-209 DRDNDNGHHNDDYYT
+209 
-224 EIDNDNDNV
+224 
-233 DIDIDVDVDVDNNRY
+233 DVD
-248 KNKNDINNIYKK
+248 
-260 NKNKNNSDVDVNVD
+260 
-274 NEVTTVLYGATSSK
+274 LA
-288 NITNNFINNN
+288 
-298 DNDNDN
+298 
-304 NAYSSS
+304 
-310 KSINNYSCKNSTEDT
+310 
-325 VPSAIITTTTKIEI
+325 
-339 ATNANLDNFNIE
+339 E
-351 ATTKTTTTTSI
+351 ATPTLRLPR
-362 ATTNLSDNLNN
+362 A
-373 IINENKLKNR
+373 EP
-383 SVNKLKSNRRTI
+383 LKSV
-395 DATDKKMAT
+395 DEDKAKD
-404 GATESTELNATNIV
+404 E
-418 ANNYVNIKNNN
+418 
-429 NNNGNCKVNDNIN
+429 
-442 KMATTTETKLKSFST
+442 
-457 DFVKFARALL
+457 
-467 LHFWLAFVAFC
+467 
-478 DKNTIKR
+478 
-485 DDPRFVEARR
+485 
-495 QDQQRQQQ
+495 
-503 QQQQQK
+503 
-509 NREHQQQGQQQDN
+509 
-522 RQQQQ
+522 
-527 QQEQQ
+527 
-532 QRPKK
+532 
-537 FRLLTNKKFIFL
+537 
-549 FMVCAFFSCIN
+549 
-560 RIDARPNAIGTSSN
+560 
-574 AIPGNEAVATGV
+574 
-586 VGDGGSPNAGNN
+586 DGHG
-598 IGSNLPTSDG
+598 SDG
-608 AIPDFSKPS
+608 HK
-617 KEMSKNIFL
+617 MT
-626 SDSDSYKEGHHA
+626 
-638 ERYPLSQVDFD
+638 RYPLSSVDFG

-690 GVVIGVVLF
+690 GVVIGVVLYF
-699 FGTEVAVSPLTPNT
+699 CTDVAVSPLTPNT

-729 MPNRMFFD
+729 MPNRLFFD

-757 GGSLWACGLTGIF
+757 GGSLYACGMMGIY
-770 GGADQTPKFL
+770 GESETPGL
-780 DIFLFASLISAVDPV
+780 MDVFLFASLISAVDPV

-825 VVMYHMMEVYNEIGI
+825 VVMYHMMESYNEIGLDK
-840 SNIIAQDVVSG
+840 IIAQDIASG
-851 VGSFFVVA
+851 MGSFFVVA
-859 IGGTVIGIIWG
+859 LGGTAIGIIWG

-944 SSSETIIF
+944 SSAETIIF
-952 MFLGVATVNNHHV
+952 MFLGVATVNNMHV
-965 WNTWFVLLTI
+965 WNTWFVVLTI
-975 AFCSVFRVLGVILL
+975 AFCSVFRVIGVILL
-989 SALANRFRL
+989 SAIANRFRL

-1026 DENVVKQKDM
+1026 DENVVKQKNM

-1144 VMRRNPSTIGQITG
+1144 VMRRNPSTIGQMTG

-1169 TNNCIG
+1169 TNNYIG
-1175 GRWAPPTIYTTCPSL
+1175 GSPSL
-1190 TNLDHSCS
+1190 TNLDNTCS
-1198 RNLDMHELD
+1198 RNLDMAELD

-1229 PYRRASIQMHRRL
+1229 PYRRHRRL

-1278 SKRGT
+1278 SKRGASN
-1283 GKQQEGV
+1283 KEAKENV

-1305 TKQFSHDYINEV
+1305 TKQLTNGTGSSSNHSRKKSYRKRHTHNSLNKYRRLEIAEDCQQNPNEINV
-1317 LNESAEENQPKLTE
+1317 VGPS
-1331 VTVMAANDD
+1331 DD

-1347 TAKSSLAENP
+1347 TAKSSPDSDRANNNSLIAHIQNLPGFDASKARIVVQHYAPRVDDSPEPELDSPDQAVGPTAAELILPWRRDRSYQSIVAEHP

-1366 RDSDGERRVATPTAT
+1366 RESDGERRVATPTAT
-1381 ESQLPWKRQGDEISD
+1381 ESQLPWKRQGDECTD

-1437 LFRRESSGS
+1437 LFRRESSSSKAGS
-1446 KGGTSI
+1446 VGI
-1452 TGSAISDAIDA
+1452 GSSGAVDSGSSDAMVVPLSA
-1463 GSARGSDPA
+1463 GQPSV
-1472 LAAALSS
+1472 
-1479 LIVPSSQT
+1479 VPST
-1487 SNPRLDKRSQSIS
+1487 SAMHNPRLDKRSQSIS
-1500 VTSGEGHS
+1500 SGSLGAGPGAGAGSHQLVSDGHS

-1536 ESYQHGH
+1536 ESSYQHGH
-1543 SKSLCEPDGDEWN
+1543 SKSLCEPADTDDWE
-1556 CGALQ
+1556 GAPL
-1561 PHEQY
+1561 
-1566 DDDIGSDSL
+1566 SAAA
-1575 LPAGRQPLLPKITP
+1575 AGGGANSERMMHSGREPLLPRPSNTP
-1589 LPQIRRMG
+1589 RAQIRRMNA
-1597 VGAVGSTGIGVNSGS
+1597 GAVGGAAVSLAGR
-1612 GSGIPSSSKNQVT
+1612 KNQVT
-1625 TALLS
+1625 KALL
-1630 TSNSDYDD
+1630 DYEDSETDSEENDDDD

-1645 LYDDEN
+1645 SYDDEN
-1651 IVVTTTTTVA
+1651 IVVTTFTTPA
-1661 SGSGSSG
+1661 PSRRPGSSPG
-1668 SGSGVPINSSNAV
+1668 SDA
-1681 GINGAKNRSTNSS
+1681 
-1694 GASGSSNT
+1694 
-1702 SSSGSNTNTTTTIRL
+1702 TTTTTSIRL

>member
-1 MLLNAINKCS
+1 MLINASS
-11 NTQNVSL
+11 NEEAARFSNANV
-18 KFDRG
+18 
-23 ARESPASTRKLNS
+23 
-36 FKTYLNLKY
+36 
-45 LYRSSENYTLGN
+45 
-57 MAKITN
+57 TN
-63 KLETPASATH
+63 KLIHNNICTTAKNSTRSSRLHNTSVSELYRMANKIKETATVGCHVYDSVGTLAQKLSATQ
-73 SLQQEMNLAR
+73 SI
-83 RACWCNIRD
+83 CWCHLRKD
-92 ESKSSPNSPLTTTA
+92 QVK
-106 TATATATLIT
+106 
-116 DKNAQTK
+116 
-123 KSCEICENCF
+123 CVNCQR
-133 NHLTN
+133 
-138 NDVIF
+138 
-143 DTNDDATAADLNAFP
+143 
-158 AAAAEITKAAVVE
+158 AAAAAATTTTMATMTTMTTKVAAGSNESAIADSDIEDDDCSDSNCDSDSDTAEIGNVT
-171 RATNYNNNNKNNKN
+171 
-185 NKNKIHTRIVNI
+185 VNEGGDARSYI
-197 ANENNRK
+197 DCKTVTENAF
-204 TLIVY
+204 
-209 DRDNDNGHHNDDYYT
+209 
-224 EIDNDNDNV
+224 
-233 DIDIDVDVDVDNNRY
+233 
-248 KNKNDINNIYKK
+248 
-260 NKNKNNSDVDVNVD
+260 VD
-274 NEVTTVLYGATSSK
+274 NEVTTVLNGAKFSK
-288 NITNNFINNN
+288 IMNIFQSNINNAASDSN
-298 DNDNDN
+298 KCKEAFA
-304 NAYSSS
+304 NAYVNKNYGKTAYNKDKRNSNSDNIVFSERSPKLATINLSQNSSS
-310 KSINNYSCKNSTEDT
+310 RSNLIECSSEETKPNVHGTKRNSTLTDEAIRSNEFCAQSDT
-325 VPSAIITTTTKIEI
+325 FAS
-339 ATNANLDNFNIE
+339 
-351 ATTKTTTTTSI
+351 
-362 ATTNLSDNLNN
+362 
-373 IINENKLKNR
+373 
-383 SVNKLKSNRRTI
+383 
-395 DATDKKMAT
+395 
-404 GATESTELNATNIV
+404 
-418 ANNYVNIKNNN
+418 
-429 NNNGNCKVNDNIN
+429 
-442 KMATTTETKLKSFST
+442 
-457 DFVKFARALL
+457 ARAQLL
-467 LHFWLAFVAFC
+467 TFWLAFVAFC
-478 DKNTIKR
+478 DAVTIKH
-485 DDPRFVEARR
+485 DDPRLKDARR
-495 QDQQRQQQ
+495 RQEQEKSSEE
-503 QQQQQK
+503 QQK
-509 NREHQQQGQQQDN
+509 KSTESQTLPGNKNDTTTKGKPTRHL
-522 RQQQQ
+522 
-527 QQEQQ
+527 
-532 QRPKK
+532 K
-537 FRLLTNKKFIFL
+537 LLTNRKLIFL
-549 FMVCAFFSCIN
+549 FVVCVFFSCLN
-560 RIDARPNAIGTSSN
+560 RIEGRPNSLPQQNVITDGSPVTLPTPAAVVAATTSKAARQDESGATTARLSGGAGDSEGNKIVQQTN
-574 AIPGNEAVATGV
+574 AIAPE
-586 VGDGGSPNAGNN
+586 
-598 IGSNLPTSDG
+598 PTPSE
-608 AIPDFSKPS
+608 KP
-617 KEMSKNIFL
+617 KEVDTHRPPIMISAH
-626 SDSDSYKEGHHA
+626 DDDDPYAHRP

-690 GVVIGVVLF
+690 GVIIGFVLYF
-699 FGTEVAVSPLTPNT
+699 CTDVAVSPLTPNT

-729 MPNRMFFD
+729 MPNRLFFD
-737 NLGTILLMAV
+737 NLGTILLMAGI
-747 VGTIFNIATI
+747 GTVFNTATI
-757 GGSLWACGLTGIF
+757 GLSLWGCGLTGMF
-770 GGADQTPKFL
+770 GPEVPRFL
-780 DIFLFASLISAVDPV
+780 DTFLFAALISAVDPV

-806 NEILYIVV
+806 NEVLYIVV

-840 SNIIAQDVVSG
+840 SNIIAQDIASG

-918 TMKNYVESNISQ
+918 TMKNYVEANISQ
-930 KSHTTVKY
+930 KSHTTIKY

-952 MFLGVATVNNHHV
+952 MFLGVATVNNNHV
-965 WNTWFVLLTI
+965 WNTAFVLLTI
-975 AFCSVFRVLGVILL
+975 TFCSVYRVFGVVIL

-1026 DENVVKQKDM
+1026 DERIVKQKDM
-1036 FVTTTI
+1036 YVTTTI

-1050 LQGITIKPLVKILNV
+1050 LQGITIKPLVKMLNV
-1065 KRANKRKPTMNE
+1065 KRASKRKPTMNE

-1090 IEDIVGKTGNYNV
+1090 IEDIIGKTGNYNV

-1112 RFIRPLLIRDLKG
+1112 RFIRPLVIRDLKG

-1144 VMRRNPSTIGQITG
+1144 VMRRNPSTIGQITA

-1169 TNNCIG
+1169 TSNCIG
-1175 GRWAPPTIYTTCPSL
+1175 GSPSL
-1190 TNLDHSCS
+1190 TNLDNSCS

-1229 PYRRASIQMHRRL
+1229 PYRRHRRL

-1283 GKQQEGV
+1283 SKQPDGV

-1305 TKQFSHDYINEV
+1305 TKQFTHDYINDV
-1317 LNESAEENQPKLTE
+1317 LNESGEENLGKLNE
-1331 VTVMAANDD
+1331 VTVVNGED

-1357 IPEEDRNLS
+1357 IPEEDHNIS

-1381 ESQLPWKRQGDEISD
+1381 ESQLPWKRQGDELSD

-1437 LFRRESSGS
+1437 LFRRESCGS
-1446 KGGTSI
+1446 RGGSSLGDPTD
-1452 TGSAISDAIDA
+1452 GA
-1463 GSARGSDPA
+1463 GSARGSDPTLANA
-1472 LAAALSS
+1472 LISGLPLMP
-1479 LIVPSSQT
+1479 LIQPPHA
-1487 SNPRLDKRSQSIS
+1487 NPRLDKRSQSIS
-1500 VTSGEGHS
+1500 VATSGGHGGIGINIGDLAHS

-1536 ESYQHGH
+1536 ETYQHGH
-1543 SKSLCEPDGDEWN
+1543 SKSLCEPTGEDWEN
-1556 CGALQ
+1556 TALATR
-1561 PHEQY
+1561 ERT
-1566 DDDIGSDSL
+1566 ISGSSNST
-1575 LPAGRQPLLPKITP
+1575 GREPLLPKLTP
-1589 LPQIRRMG
+1589 RAQIRRMG
-1597 VGAVGSTGIGVNSGS
+1597 GSSGGVGGAMSTLGGLR
-1612 GSGIPSSSKNQVT
+1612 NQVT

-1630 TSNSDYDD
+1630 TSNSEYDD
-1638 DEDEDFD
+1638 DEDEDID
-1645 LYDDEN
+1645 LYDDES
-1651 IVVTTTTTVA
+1651 IVVTTLT
-1661 SGSGSSG
+1661 SGSGGSGSGALNRSGSSG
-1668 SGSGVPINSSNAV
+1668 SGG
-1681 GINGAKNRSTNSS
+1681 GNGSS
-1694 GASGSSNT
+1694 GASSSSN
-1702 SSSGSNTNTTTTIRL
+1702 NTTTTIRL

>member
-1 MLLNAINKCS
+1 MS
-11 NTQNVSL
+11 NRTEQDYDS
-18 KFDRG
+18 
-23 ARESPASTRKLNS
+23 A
-36 FKTYLNLKY
+36 
-45 LYRSSENYTLGN
+45 
-57 MAKITN
+57 
-63 KLETPASATH
+63 TPA
-73 SLQQEMNLAR
+73 LQQQMNLAR
-83 RACWCNIRD
+83 RACWRNPSSSTELPPRNIASETDTITSDAARRLELDKEAQPPRD
-92 ESKSSPNSPLTTTA
+92 ETKTRVEPQIATTTRN
-106 TATATATLIT
+106 TTCTSDWRGILGKRMLLICALILVLGLVQGRPNT
-116 DKNAQTK
+116 
-123 KSCEICENCF
+123 S
-133 NHLTN
+133 
-138 NDVIF
+138 
-143 DTNDDATAADLNAFP
+143 
-158 AAAAEITKAAVVE
+158 AAVGVTPGSD
-171 RATNYNNNNKNNKN
+171 AVTKLN
-185 NKNKIHTRIVNI
+185 
-197 ANENNRK
+197 
-204 TLIVY
+204 LP
-209 DRDNDNGHHNDDYYT
+209 
-224 EIDNDNDNV
+224 
-233 DIDIDVDVDVDNNRY
+233 VDVDVG
-248 KNKNDINNIYKK
+248 
-260 NKNKNNSDVDVNVD
+260 
-274 NEVTTVLYGATSSK
+274 LA
-288 NITNNFINNN
+288 
-298 DNDNDN
+298 
-304 NAYSSS
+304 
-310 KSINNYSCKNSTEDT
+310 ST
-325 VPSAIITTTTKIEI
+325 PSARLPR
-339 ATNANLDNFNIE
+339 AE
-351 ATTKTTTTTSI
+351 AMKS
-362 ATTNLSDNLNN
+362 SDQ
-373 IINENKLKNR
+373 
-383 SVNKLKSNRRTI
+383 
-395 DATDKKMAT
+395 DA
-404 GATESTELNATNIV
+404 E
-418 ANNYVNIKNNN
+418 
-429 NNNGNCKVNDNIN
+429 
-442 KMATTTETKLKSFST
+442 
-457 DFVKFARALL
+457 
-467 LHFWLAFVAFC
+467 
-478 DKNTIKR
+478 
-485 DDPRFVEARR
+485 
-495 QDQQRQQQ
+495 
-503 QQQQQK
+503 
-509 NREHQQQGQQQDN
+509 
-522 RQQQQ
+522 
-527 QQEQQ
+527 
-532 QRPKK
+532 
-537 FRLLTNKKFIFL
+537 
-549 FMVCAFFSCIN
+549 
-560 RIDARPNAIGTSSN
+560 
-574 AIPGNEAVATGV
+574 
-586 VGDGGSPNAGNN
+586 GG
-598 IGSNLPTSDG
+598 
-608 AIPDFSKPS
+608 
-617 KEMSKNIFL
+617 
-626 SDSDSYKEGHHA
+626 EGHKM
-638 ERYPLSQVDFD
+638 ERYPISIVDFA

-690 GVVIGVVLF
+690 GVVIGVVLYF
-699 FGTEVAVSPLTPNT
+699 CTDVAVSPLTPNT

-729 MPNRMFFD
+729 MPNRLFFD

-757 GGSLWACGLTGIF
+757 GGSLYACGVMGIY
-770 GGADQTPKFL
+770 GEGETPGL
-780 DIFLFASLISAVDPV
+780 MDVFLFASLISAVDPV

-825 VVMYHMMEVYNEIGI
+825 VVMYHMMESYNEIGLDK
-840 SNIIAQDVVSG
+840 IIAQDIASG

-859 IGGTVIGIIWG
+859 LGGTAIGIIWG

-944 SSSETIIF
+944 SSAETIIF
-952 MFLGVATVNNHHV
+952 MFLGVATVNNKHV
-965 WNTWFVLLTI
+965 WNTWFVVLTI
-975 AFCSVFRVLGVILL
+975 AFCSVFRVIGVIWL

-1026 DENVVKQKDM
+1026 DENVVKQKNM

-1144 VMRRNPSTIGQITG
+1144 VMRRNPSTIGQMTG

-1169 TNNCIG
+1169 TNNYIG

-1190 TNLDHSCS
+1190 TNLDNTCS
-1198 RNLDMHELD
+1198 RNLDMAELD

-1214 LTDAKIHHLLAEELK
+1214 LTDARIHHLLAEELK

-1278 SKRGT
+1278 SKRGASN
-1283 GKQQEGV
+1283 KEAKENV

-1305 TKQFSHDYINEV
+1305 TKQLTN
-1317 LNESAEENQPKLTE
+1317 AEECQQNPNE
-1331 VTVMAANDD
+1331 INVVGPSDD

-1347 TAKSSLAENP
+1347 TAKSSLAEHP

-1366 RDSDGERRVATPTAT
+1366 RESDGERRVATPTAT
-1381 ESQLPWKRQGDEISD
+1381 ESQLPWKRQGDECTD

-1437 LFRRESSGS
+1437 LFRRESSSS
-1446 KGGTSI
+1446 K
-1452 TGSAISDAIDA
+1452 A
-1463 GSARGSDPA
+1463 GSVGIGSTGAVDTAASGSDPMVVP
-1472 LAAALSS
+1472 LSNQPPNA
-1479 LIVPSSQT
+1479 PST
-1487 SNPRLDKRSQSIS
+1487 SMHNPRLDKRSQSIS
-1500 VTSGEGHS
+1500 SGSLGVGAHQLGPDGHS

-1536 ESYQHGH
+1536 ESSYQHGH
-1543 SKSLCEPDGDEWN
+1543 SKSLCEPADSDDWE
-1556 CGALQ
+1556 GAPL
-1561 PHEQY
+1561 
-1566 DDDIGSDSL
+1566 ST
-1575 LPAGRQPLLPKITP
+1575 AGGANSERMMRMSGREPLLPRPSNTP
-1589 LPQIRRMG
+1589 RAQIRRMNA
-1597 VGAVGSTGIGVNSGS
+1597 GAVGGAAVNQAGR
-1612 GSGIPSSSKNQVT
+1612 KNQVT
-1625 TALLS
+1625 KALL
-1630 TSNSDYDD
+1630 DYEDSETDSEENDD

-1645 LYDDEN
+1645 SYDDEN
-1651 IVVTTTTTVA
+1651 IVVTTFTTPATGRR
-1661 SGSGSSG
+1661 SGSSPGSGSE
-1668 SGSGVPINSSNAV
+1668 A
-1681 GINGAKNRSTNSS
+1681 
-1694 GASGSSNT
+1694 NT
-1702 SSSGSNTNTTTTIRL
+1702 SATTTTTSIRL

>member
-1 MLLNAINKCS
+1 MSIRTEQDYDSA
-11 NTQNVSL
+11 
-18 KFDRG
+18 
-23 ARESPASTRKLNS
+23 
-36 FKTYLNLKY
+36 
-45 LYRSSENYTLGN
+45 
-57 MAKITN
+57 
-63 KLETPASATH
+63 TPA
-73 SLQQEMNLAR
+73 LQREMNLAR
-83 RACWCNIRD
+83 RACWRINSFSSEYLFKTIASVLTDTDAEAPPPPPPRD
-92 ESKSSPNSPLTTTA
+92 ETKSRIGPQTA
-106 TATATATLIT
+106 PANRNT
-116 DKNAQTK
+116 
-123 KSCEICENCF
+123 SC
-133 NHLTN
+133 
-138 NDVIF
+138 
-143 DTNDDATAADLNAFP
+143 
-158 AAAAEITKAAVVE
+158 
-171 RATNYNNNNKNNKN
+171 
-185 NKNKIHTRIVNI
+185 
-197 ANENNRK
+197 
-204 TLIVY
+204 
-209 DRDNDNGHHNDDYYT
+209 
-224 EIDNDNDNV
+224 
-233 DIDIDVDVDVDNNRY
+233 
-248 KNKNDINNIYKK
+248 
-260 NKNKNNSDVDVNVD
+260 
-274 NEVTTVLYGATSSK
+274 TSS
-288 NITNNFINNN
+288 NWRGMF
-298 DNDNDN
+298 
-304 NAYSSS
+304 S
-310 KSINNYSCKNSTEDT
+310 KRTLLIC
-325 VPSAIITTTTKIEI
+325 ALALILGI
-339 ATNANLDNFNIE
+339 A
-351 ATTKTTTTTSI
+351 
-362 ATTNLSDNLNN
+362 
-373 IINENKLKNR
+373 
-383 SVNKLKSNRRTI
+383 
-395 DATDKKMAT
+395 
-404 GATESTELNATNIV
+404 
-418 ANNYVNIKNNN
+418 
-429 NNNGNCKVNDNIN
+429 
-442 KMATTTETKLKSFST
+442 
-457 DFVKFARALL
+457 
-467 LHFWLAFVAFC
+467 
-478 DKNTIKR
+478 
-485 DDPRFVEARR
+485 
-495 QDQQRQQQ
+495 Q
-503 QQQQQK
+503 
-509 NREHQQQGQQQDN
+509 
-522 RQQQQ
+522 
-527 QQEQQ
+527 
-532 QRPKK
+532 
-537 FRLLTNKKFIFL
+537 
-549 FMVCAFFSCIN
+549 
-560 RIDARPNAIGTSSN
+560 ARPNMSAVGV
-574 AIPGNEAVATGV
+574 APGKVSQDIVDAVTQLNLGHSAPMDAVDVGVDPTPPATLPRAEPLKSV
-586 VGDGGSPNAGNN
+586 DQDAEGG
-598 IGSNLPTSDG
+598 
-608 AIPDFSKPS
+608 
-617 KEMSKNIFL
+617 
-626 SDSDSYKEGHHA
+626 EGHKM
-638 ERYPLSQVDFD
+638 ERYPLSSVDFA

-690 GVVIGVVLF
+690 GVVIGVVLYF
-699 FGTEVAVSPLTPNT
+699 CTDVAVSPLTPNT

-729 MPNRMFFD
+729 MPNRLFFD

-757 GGSLWACGLTGIF
+757 GGSLYACGKMGIY
-770 GGADQTPKFL
+770 GESETPGL
-780 DIFLFASLISAVDPV
+780 MDVFLFASLISAVDPV

-825 VVMYHMMEVYNEIGI
+825 VVMYHMMESYNEIGLDK
-840 SNIIAQDVVSG
+840 IIAQDIASG

-859 IGGTVIGIIWG
+859 LGGTAIGIIWG

-944 SSSETIIF
+944 SSAETIIF
-952 MFLGVATVNNHHV
+952 MFLGVATVNNMHV
-965 WNTWFVLLTI
+965 WNTWFVVLTI
-975 AFCSVFRVLGVILL
+975 AFCSVFRVIGVILL

-1026 DENVVKQKDM
+1026 DENVVKQKNM

-1144 VMRRNPSTIGQITG
+1144 VMRRNPSTIGQMTG

-1169 TNNCIG
+1169 TNNYIG
-1175 GRWAPPTIYTTCPSL
+1175 GSPSL
-1190 TNLDHSCS
+1190 TNLDNTCS
-1198 RNLDMHELD
+1198 RNLDMAELD

-1214 LTDAKIHHLLAEELK
+1214 LTDARIHHLLAEELK
-1229 PYRRASIQMHRRL
+1229 PYRRHRRL

-1278 SKRGT
+1278 SKRGASN
-1283 GKQQEGV
+1283 KAKENV

-1305 TKQFSHDYINEV
+1305 TKQLTNDYINNV
-1317 LNESAEENQPKLTE
+1317 LNETAEECQQNPNE
-1331 VTVMAANDD
+1331 INVVGPSDD

-1347 TAKSSLAENP
+1347 TAKSSLAEHP

-1366 RDSDGERRVATPTAT
+1366 RESDGERRVATPTAT
-1381 ESQLPWKRQGDEISD
+1381 ESQLPWKRQGDECTD

-1437 LFRRESSGS
+1437 LFRRESSSS
-1446 KGGTSI
+1446 K
-1452 TGSAISDAIDA
+1452 A
-1463 GSARGSDPA
+1463 GSVGIGSTGAMDS
-1472 LAAALSS
+1472 AASGS
-1479 LIVPSSQT
+1479 ETMVVPMSSQPPNAPST
-1487 SNPRLDKRSQSIS
+1487 SMHNPRLDKRSQSIS
-1500 VTSGEGHS
+1500 SSSLGAGAHQLGPDSHS

-1536 ESYQHGH
+1536 ESSYQHGH
-1543 SKSLCEPDGDEWN
+1543 SKSLCEPADSDEWE
-1556 CGALQ
+1556 GAALAAAGGANS
-1561 PHEQY
+1561 E
-1566 DDDIGSDSL
+1566 L
-1575 LPAGRQPLLPKITP
+1575 LMRMSGREPLLPRPSNTP
-1589 LPQIRRMG
+1589 RAQIRRMNA
-1597 VGAVGSTGIGVNSGS
+1597 GAVVGGAGVSHAGR
-1612 GSGIPSSSKNQVT
+1612 KNQVT
-1625 TALLS
+1625 KALLDYEDS
-1630 TSNSDYDD
+1630 ETDSDENDD

-1645 LYDDEN
+1645 SYDDEN
-1651 IVVTTTTTVA
+1651 IVVTTFTTPA
-1661 SGSGSSG
+1661 SGRRSGSSPGSGSE
-1668 SGSGVPINSSNAV
+1668 A
-1681 GINGAKNRSTNSS
+1681 
-1694 GASGSSNT
+1694 NT
-1702 SSSGSNTNTTTTIRL
+1702 ATTTTSIRL

>member
-1 MLLNAINKCS
+1 MSIRTEQDYDSA
-11 NTQNVSL
+11 
-18 KFDRG
+18 
-23 ARESPASTRKLNS
+23 
-36 FKTYLNLKY
+36 
-45 LYRSSENYTLGN
+45 
-57 MAKITN
+57 
-63 KLETPASATH
+63 TPA
-73 SLQQEMNLAR
+73 LQQQMNLAR
-83 RACWCNIRD
+83 RACWRIKSSSSESLFKTKASAITTSENQIDAEALPPPRD
-92 ESKSSPNSPLTTTA
+92 E
-106 TATATATLIT
+106 
-116 DKNAQTK
+116 TK
-123 KSCEICENCF
+123 
-133 NHLTN
+133 
-138 NDVIF
+138 
-143 DTNDDATAADLNAFP
+143 
-158 AAAAEITKAAVVE
+158 
-171 RATNYNNNNKNNKN
+171 
-185 NKNKIHTRIVNI
+185 TRIEQT
-197 ANENNRK
+197 APAKR
-204 TLIVY
+204 
-209 DRDNDNGHHNDDYYT
+209 
-224 EIDNDNDNV
+224 
-233 DIDIDVDVDVDNNRY
+233 
-248 KNKNDINNIYKK
+248 
-260 NKNKNNSDVDVNVD
+260 NSSC
-274 NEVTTVLYGATSSK
+274 TSSDWRGM
-288 NITNNFINNN
+288 F
-298 DNDNDN
+298 
-304 NAYSSS
+304 S
-310 KSINNYSCKNSTEDT
+310 KRTLLIC
-325 VPSAIITTTTKIEI
+325 ALALILGI
-339 ATNANLDNFNIE
+339 A
-351 ATTKTTTTTSI
+351 
-362 ATTNLSDNLNN
+362 
-373 IINENKLKNR
+373 
-383 SVNKLKSNRRTI
+383 
-395 DATDKKMAT
+395 
-404 GATESTELNATNIV
+404 
-418 ANNYVNIKNNN
+418 
-429 NNNGNCKVNDNIN
+429 
-442 KMATTTETKLKSFST
+442 
-457 DFVKFARALL
+457 
-467 LHFWLAFVAFC
+467 
-478 DKNTIKR
+478 
-485 DDPRFVEARR
+485 
-495 QDQQRQQQ
+495 Q
-503 QQQQQK
+503 
-509 NREHQQQGQQQDN
+509 
-522 RQQQQ
+522 
-527 QQEQQ
+527 
-532 QRPKK
+532 
-537 FRLLTNKKFIFL
+537 
-549 FMVCAFFSCIN
+549 
-560 RIDARPNAIGTSSN
+560 ARPNTS
-574 AIPGNEAVATGV
+574 AVGVAPGKVSQDIVDAVTQLNLGQSAPMDAV
-586 VGDGGSPNAGNN
+586 DVGLD
-598 IGSNLPTSDG
+598 PT
-608 AIPDFSKPS
+608 PS
-617 KEMSKNIFL
+617 VRVPRAEPLKSGDEDAKG
-626 SDSDSYKEGHHA
+626 DEGHKM
-638 ERYPLSQVDFD
+638 ERYPLSSVDFA

-690 GVVIGVVLF
+690 GVVIGVVLYF
-699 FGTEVAVSPLTPNT
+699 CTDVAVSPLTPNT

-729 MPNRMFFD
+729 MPNRLFFD

-757 GGSLWACGLTGIF
+757 GGSLYACGKMGIY
-770 GGADQTPKFL
+770 GESETPGL
-780 DIFLFASLISAVDPV
+780 MDVFLFASLISAVDPV

-825 VVMYHMMEVYNEIGI
+825 VVMYHMMESYNEIGLDK
-840 SNIIAQDVVSG
+840 IIAQDIASG

-859 IGGTVIGIIWG
+859 LGGTAIGIIWG

-944 SSSETIIF
+944 SSAETIIF
-952 MFLGVATVNNHHV
+952 MFLGVATVNNMHV
-965 WNTWFVLLTI
+965 WNTWFVVLTI
-975 AFCSVFRVLGVILL
+975 AFCSVFRVIGVILL

-1026 DENVVKQKDM
+1026 DENVVKQKNM

-1144 VMRRNPSTIGQITG
+1144 VMRRNPSTIGQMTG

-1169 TNNCIG
+1169 TNNYIG

-1190 TNLDHSCS
+1190 TNLDNTCS
-1198 RNLDMHELD
+1198 RNLDMAELD

-1214 LTDAKIHHLLAEELK
+1214 LTDARIHHLLAEELK
-1229 PYRRASIQMHRRL
+1229 PYRRHRRL

-1278 SKRGT
+1278 SKRGASN
-1283 GKQQEGV
+1283 KEAKENV

-1305 TKQFSHDYINEV
+1305 TKQLTNGTESSSNHSRKKSYRKRHTHNSLNKYRRLEIDYINNV
-1317 LNESAEENQPKLTE
+1317 LNETAEECQQNPNE
-1331 VTVMAANDD
+1331 INVVNPSDD

-1347 TAKSSLAENP
+1347 TAKSSLAEHP

-1366 RDSDGERRVATPTAT
+1366 RESDGERRVATPTAT
-1381 ESQLPWKRQGDEISD
+1381 ESQLPWKRQGDECTD

-1437 LFRRESSGS
+1437 LFRRESSSS
-1446 KGGTSI
+1446 K
-1452 TGSAISDAIDA
+1452 A
-1463 GSARGSDPA
+1463 GSVGIGSTGAMDSAASGSDTMV
-1472 LAAALSS
+1472 
-1479 LIVPSSQT
+1479 VPMSSQPSNAPST
-1487 SNPRLDKRSQSIS
+1487 SMHNPRLDKRSQSIS
-1500 VTSGEGHS
+1500 SSSLGAGAHQLGPDGHS

-1523 GSMLELSGDTIPE
+1523 GSMLELSGLIATGRRPSRILQFSPGATNLLGSAMIPSPSPPPPTTSTTTTTTVKPTSTSTTKNNNTNNSTDTTSASATNSTPTSPKSEDSATYTYHAKDTIPE
-1536 ESYQHGH
+1536 ESSYQHGH
-1543 SKSLCEPDGDEWN
+1543 SKSLCEPADSDEWD
-1556 CGALQ
+1556 GAPLSTAGGANS
-1561 PHEQY
+1561 E
-1566 DDDIGSDSL
+1566 L
-1575 LPAGRQPLLPKITP
+1575 LMRMSGREPLLPRPSNTP
-1589 LPQIRRMG
+1589 RAQIRRMNA
-1597 VGAVGSTGIGVNSGS
+1597 GAVGGTGVTQAGR
-1612 GSGIPSSSKNQVT
+1612 KNQVT
-1625 TALLS
+1625 KALLDYEDS
-1630 TSNSDYDD
+1630 ETDSDENDD

-1645 LYDDEN
+1645 SYDDEN
-1651 IVVTTTTTVA
+1651 IVVTTFTTPATGRRPG
-1661 SGSGSSG
+1661 SSPGSGSE
-1668 SGSGVPINSSNAV
+1668 A
-1681 GINGAKNRSTNSS
+1681 
-1694 GASGSSNT
+1694 NT
-1702 SSSGSNTNTTTTIRL
+1702 ATTTTTSIRL

>member
-1 MLLNAINKCS
+1 MSGRTEKDYDSA
-11 NTQNVSL
+11 
-18 KFDRG
+18 
-23 ARESPASTRKLNS
+23 
-36 FKTYLNLKY
+36 
-45 LYRSSENYTLGN
+45 
-57 MAKITN
+57 
-63 KLETPASATH
+63 TPA
-73 SLQQEMNLAR
+73 LQQQMNLAR
-83 RACWCNIRD
+83 RACW
-92 ESKSSPNSPLTTTA
+92 SSCTS
-106 TATATATLIT
+106 
-116 DKNAQTK
+116 
-123 KSCEICENCF
+123 
-133 NHLTN
+133 
-138 NDVIF
+138 
-143 DTNDDATAADLNAFP
+143 TAAP
-158 AAAAEITKAAVVE
+158 PTP
-171 RATNYNNNNKNNKN
+171 TPT
-185 NKNKIHTRIVNI
+185 HTRSADSNSSYRLGTIKSQLRERTACQAVNRMARNQSVHHLAAPPAI
-197 ANENNRK
+197 APPSEQPSAATK
-204 TLIVY
+204 MCKY
-209 DRDNDNGHHNDDYYT
+209 
-224 EIDNDNDNV
+224 
-233 DIDIDVDVDVDNNRY
+233 
-248 KNKNDINNIYKK
+248 
-260 NKNKNNSDVDVNVD
+260 SD
-274 NEVTTVLYGATSSK
+274 
-288 NITNNFINNN
+288 
-298 DNDNDN
+298 
-304 NAYSSS
+304 SSS
-310 KSINNYSCKNSTEDT
+310 WQRQLLLLLCGICLLLGS
-325 VPSAIITTTTKIEI
+325 
-339 ATNANLDNFNIE
+339 IE
-351 ATTKTTTTTSI
+351 ARPNMSAASSSSSSSSSSSTMKPADSLPQLNLAQTTTTSSSL
-362 ATTNLSDNLNN
+362 A
-373 IINENKLKNR
+373 
-383 SVNKLKSNRRTI
+383 
-395 DATDKKMAT
+395 A
-404 GATESTELNATNIV
+404 ST
-418 ANNYVNIKNNN
+418 
-429 NNNGNCKVNDNIN
+429 
-442 KMATTTETKLKSFST
+442 
-457 DFVKFARALL
+457 ALPPPL
-467 LHFWLAFVAFC
+467 PL
-478 DKNTIKR
+478 
-485 DDPRFVEARR
+485 
-495 QDQQRQQQ
+495 
-503 QQQQQK
+503 
-509 NREHQQQGQQQDN
+509 
-522 RQQQQ
+522 
-527 QQEQQ
+527 
-532 QRPKK
+532 
-537 FRLLTNKKFIFL
+537 
-549 FMVCAFFSCIN
+549 
-560 RIDARPNAIGTSSN
+560 PNAAHLKADAHGEKDLFDVSLDD
-574 AIPGNEAVATGV
+574 E
-586 VGDGGSPNAGNN
+586 
-598 IGSNLPTSDG
+598 
-608 AIPDFSKPS
+608 
-617 KEMSKNIFL
+617 EE
-626 SDSDSYKEGHHA
+626 EGHHHT
-638 ERYPLSQVDFD
+638 ERYPLSQVDFA

-690 GVVIGVVLF
+690 GVVIGVVLYF
-699 FGTEVAVSPLTPNT
+699 CTDVAVSPLTPNT

-747 VGTIFNIATI
+747 VGTIFNVATI
-757 GGSLWACGLTGIF
+757 GGSLYACGVMGIF
-770 GGADQTPKFL
+770 GDETPKLL
-780 DIFLFASLISAVDPV
+780 DVFLFASLISAVDPV

-825 VVMYHMMEVYNEIGI
+825 VVMYHMMEVYNEIGLPHI
-840 SNIIAQDVVSG
+840 MAQDIASG

-859 IGGTVIGIIWG
+859 LGGTAIGIIWG

-944 SSSETIIF
+944 SSAETIIF
-952 MFLGVATVNNHHV
+952 MFLGVATVNNMHV
-965 WNTWFVLLTI
+965 WNTWFVVLTI
-975 AFCSVFRVLGVILL
+975 TFCSVFRVIGVIIL
-989 SALANRFRL
+989 SAIANRFRL

-1026 DENVVKQKDM
+1026 DEKVVKHKNM

-1065 KRANKRKPTMNE
+1065 KRANKRKPSMNE

-1144 VMRRNPSTIGQITG
+1144 VMRRNPSTIGQMTG

-1169 TNNCIG
+1169 TNNYIG
-1175 GRWAPPTIYTTCPSL
+1175 GSPSL
-1190 TNLDHSCS
+1190 TNLDNSCS
-1198 RNLDMHELD
+1198 HNLDMAELD

-1229 PYRRASIQMHRRL
+1229 PYRRHRRL

-1278 SKRGT
+1278 SKRGASNKET
-1283 GKQQEGV
+1283 KENV
-1290 KQNHVSFHDFQQNGT
+1290 KQNHVSFPDFQQNGT
-1305 TKQFSHDYINEV
+1305 AKRLSNAEDCQQNPNEINV
-1317 LNESAEENQPKLTE
+1317 IGPS
-1331 VTVMAANDD
+1331 DD

-1347 TAKSSLAENP
+1347 TAKSSPDSDRANNNSLIAHIQNLPGFDASKARIVQHYAPKLEDGPQPELDSPDPPVGPTAAELILPWRRDRSYQSIVAEHP

-1381 ESQLPWKRQGDEISD
+1381 ESQLPWKRQGDESTD

-1437 LFRRESSGS
+1437 LFRRESSSS
-1446 KGGTSI
+1446 K
-1452 TGSAISDAIDA
+1452 A
-1463 GSARGSDPA
+1463 GSLGLGSNSSGAVD
-1472 LAAALSS
+1472 AATASQDLMA
-1479 LIVPSSQT
+1479 VPNAGNAMNSTAST
-1487 SNPRLDKRSQSIS
+1487 SMHNPRLDNRSQSIS
-1500 VTSGEGHS
+1500 SSTLGAHLVGPDGHT

-1536 ESYQHGH
+1536 ESTYQHGH
-1543 SKSLCEPDGDEWN
+1543 SKSLCEPADGDDWDAMPLTN
-1556 CGALQ
+1556 TGASVSASTASERVM
-1561 PHEQY
+1561 H
-1566 DDDIGSDSL
+1566 S
-1575 LPAGRQPLLPKITP
+1575 GREPLLPRLASTP
-1589 LPQIRRMG
+1589 RAQIRHMSA
-1597 VGAVGSTGIGVNSGS
+1597 GAVSGATVGVPGC
-1612 GSGIPSSSKNQVT
+1612 KNQVT
-1625 TALLS
+1625 TALLDYED
-1630 TSNSDYDD
+1630 TDSDTEDEDD
-1638 DEDEDFD
+1638 DEGEDFD

-1651 IVVTTTTTVA
+1651 IVVTTFTAPLTPRLHELGRRGGSGGGGA
-1661 SGSGSSG
+1661 SGSG
-1668 SGSGVPINSSNAV
+1668 P
-1681 GINGAKNRSTNSS
+1681 T
-1694 GASGSSNT
+1694 T
-1702 SSSGSNTNTTTTIRL
+1702 STTTTSIRL

>member
-1 MLLNAINKCS
+1 MSIRTEQDYDSA
-11 NTQNVSL
+11 
-18 KFDRG
+18 
-23 ARESPASTRKLNS
+23 
-36 FKTYLNLKY
+36 
-45 LYRSSENYTLGN
+45 
-57 MAKITN
+57 
-63 KLETPASATH
+63 TPA
-73 SLQQEMNLAR
+73 LQQQMNLAR
-83 RACWCNIRD
+83 RACWRI
-92 ESKSSPNSPLTTTA
+92 KSSRSESLFKTIVSA
-106 TATATATLIT
+106 IT
-116 DKNAQTK
+116 DT
-123 KSCEICENCF
+123 
-133 NHLTN
+133 
-138 NDVIF
+138 
-143 DTNDDATAADLNAFP
+143 
-158 AAAAEITKAAVVE
+158 
-171 RATNYNNNNKNNKN
+171 
-185 NKNKIHTRIVNI
+185 
-197 ANENNRK
+197 
-204 TLIVY
+204 
-209 DRDNDNGHHNDDYYT
+209 
-224 EIDNDNDNV
+224 
-233 DIDIDVDVDVDNNRY
+233 
-248 KNKNDINNIYKK
+248 
-260 NKNKNNSDVDVNVD
+260 
-274 NEVTTVLYGATSSK
+274 
-288 NITNNFINNN
+288 
-298 DNDNDN
+298 
-304 NAYSSS
+304 
-310 KSINNYSCKNSTEDT
+310 DT
-325 VPSAIITTTTKIEI
+325 VPPPPSK
-339 ATNANLDNFNIE
+339 
-351 ATTKTTTTTSI
+351 
-362 ATTNLSDNLNN
+362 
-373 IINENKLKNR
+373 
-383 SVNKLKSNRRTI
+383 
-395 DATDKKMAT
+395 
-404 GATESTELNATNIV
+404 
-418 ANNYVNIKNNN
+418 
-429 NNNGNCKVNDNIN
+429 
-442 KMATTTETKLKSFST
+442 
-457 DFVKFARALL
+457 
-467 LHFWLAFVAFC
+467 
-478 DKNTIKR
+478 DKNKTRIEPQTAPAKR
-485 DDPRFVEARR
+485 NTFCTSSNWRDMFSKRM
-495 QDQQRQQQ
+495 
-503 QQQQQK
+503 
-509 NREHQQQGQQQDN
+509 
-522 RQQQQ
+522 
-527 QQEQQ
+527 
-532 QRPKK
+532 
-537 FRLLTNKKFIFL
+537 LLI
-549 FMVCAFFSCIN
+549 CALVLILG
-560 RIDARPNAIGTSSN
+560 IAQARPNTIAVGV
-574 AIPGNEAVATGV
+574 APGKVSQDILNPVTQLNLRQSTPGDAVD
-586 VGDGGSPNAGNN
+586 VGLDPTPSVRLPRAEPLKSGDQDAGE
-598 IGSNLPTSDG
+598 SH
-608 AIPDFSKPS
+608 K
-617 KEMSKNIFL
+617 M
-626 SDSDSYKEGHHA
+626 
-638 ERYPLSQVDFD
+638 ERYPLSSVDFA

-690 GVVIGVVLF
+690 GVVIGVVLYF
-699 FGTEVAVSPLTPNT
+699 CTDVAVSPLTPNT

-729 MPNRMFFD
+729 MPNRLFFD

-757 GGSLWACGLTGIF
+757 GGSLYACGKMGIY
-770 GGADQTPKFL
+770 GESETPGL
-780 DIFLFASLISAVDPV
+780 MDVFLFASLISAVDPV

-825 VVMYHMMEVYNEIGI
+825 VVMYHMMESYNEIGLDK
-840 SNIIAQDVVSG
+840 IIAQDIASG

-859 IGGTVIGIIWG
+859 LGGTAIGIIWG

-944 SSSETIIF
+944 SSAETIIF
-952 MFLGVATVNNHHV
+952 MFLGVATVNNMHV
-965 WNTWFVLLTI
+965 WNTWFVVLTI
-975 AFCSVFRVLGVILL
+975 AFCSVFRVIGVILL

-1026 DENVVKQKDM
+1026 DENVVKQKNM

-1144 VMRRNPSTIGQITG
+1144 VMRRNPSTIGQMTG

-1169 TNNCIG
+1169 TNNYIG
-1175 GRWAPPTIYTTCPSL
+1175 GSPSL
-1190 TNLDHSCS
+1190 TNLDNTCS
-1198 RNLDMHELD
+1198 RNLDMAELD

-1214 LTDAKIHHLLAEELK
+1214 LTDARIHHLLAEELK
-1229 PYRRASIQMHRRL
+1229 PYRRHRRL

-1278 SKRGT
+1278 SKRGASN
-1283 GKQQEGV
+1283 KEAKENV

-1305 TKQFSHDYINEV
+1305 TKQLTNDYINNV
-1317 LNESAEENQPKLTE
+1317 LNETAEECQQNPNE
-1331 VTVMAANDD
+1331 INVVGPSDD

-1347 TAKSSLAENP
+1347 TAKSSPDSDRANNNSLIAHIQNLPGFDASKARIVVQHYAPRADDNPDTDLESPEQAIGPTAAELILPWRRDRSYQSIVAEHP

-1366 RDSDGERRVATPTAT
+1366 RESDGERRVATPTAT
-1381 ESQLPWKRQGDEISD
+1381 ESQLPWKRQGDECTD

-1437 LFRRESSGS
+1437 LFRRESSSSKAGS
-1446 KGGTSI
+1446 VGIGSTGAMDSAA
-1452 TGSAISDAIDA
+1452 TGSDTMMV
-1463 GSARGSDPA
+1463 PM
-1472 LAAALSS
+1472 SS
-1479 LIVPSSQT
+1479 QPPNTPSS
-1487 SNPRLDKRSQSIS
+1487 SMHNPRLDKRSQSIS
-1500 VTSGEGHS
+1500 SSSLGAGAHQLGPEGHS
-1508 GPFPVTASHRRNVRR
+1508 GPFPITASHRRNVRR

-1536 ESYQHGH
+1536 ESSYQHGH
-1543 SKSLCEPDGDEWN
+1543 SKSLCEPADSDEWE
-1556 CGALQ
+1556 GAPLSTAGGANS
-1561 PHEQY
+1561 E
-1566 DDDIGSDSL
+1566 L
-1575 LPAGRQPLLPKITP
+1575 LMRMSGREPLLPRPSNTP
-1589 LPQIRRMG
+1589 RAQIRRMNA
-1597 VGAVGSTGIGVNSGS
+1597 GAVGGAGVSQAGR
-1612 GSGIPSSSKNQVT
+1612 KNQVT
-1625 TALLS
+1625 KALLDYEDS
-1630 TSNSDYDD
+1630 ETDSDEND

-1645 LYDDEN
+1645 SYDDEN
-1651 IVVTTTTTVA
+1651 IVVTTFTTPA
-1661 SGSGSSG
+1661 SGRRSGSSPGSGSE
-1668 SGSGVPINSSNAV
+1668 A
-1681 GINGAKNRSTNSS
+1681 
-1694 GASGSSNT
+1694 NT
-1702 SSSGSNTNTTTTIRL
+1702 ATTTTTSIRL

>member
-1 MLLNAINKCS
+1 MFQDLFLRNSNEIFFRGPENGDDNANKQQQRAKDFVKS
-11 NTQNVSL
+11 SPLPPSLQNQKQKSPKFTNT
-18 KFDRG
+18 
-23 ARESPASTRKLNS
+23 T
-36 FKTYLNLKY
+36 TT
-45 LYRSSENYTLGN
+45 SEN
-57 MAKITN
+57 MAVSKKIMESKMEQHKKAPLSLDKKKTSS
-63 KLETPASATH
+63 LE
-73 SLQQEMNLAR
+73 QELNLAR
-83 RACWCNIRD
+83 RACWCSSVSAGNGGGDDD
-92 ESKSSPNSPLTTTA
+92 EGDGLLDRKSINECCE
-106 TATATATLIT
+106 
-116 DKNAQTK
+116 KCF
-123 KSCEICENCF
+123 KS
-133 NHLTN
+133 
-138 NDVIF
+138 
-143 DTNDDATAADLNAFP
+143 NDDN
-158 AAAAEITKAAVVE
+158 
-171 RATNYNNNNKNNKN
+171 
-185 NKNKIHTRIVNI
+185 VN
-197 ANENNRK
+197 
-204 TLIVY
+204 
-209 DRDNDNGHHNDDYYT
+209 D
-224 EIDNDNDNV
+224 DNDND
-233 DIDIDVDVDVDNNRY
+233 DIGQTTNLE
-248 KNKNDINNIYKK
+248 KT
-260 NKNKNNSDVDVNVD
+260 
-274 NEVTTVLYGATSSK
+274 TTVLNGAKIIFSK
-288 NITNNFINNN
+288 NINN
-298 DNDNDN
+298 
-304 NAYSSS
+304 
-310 KSINNYSCKNSTEDT
+310 T
-325 VPSAIITTTTKIEI
+325 
-339 ATNANLDNFNIE
+339 
-351 ATTKTTTTTSI
+351 TTKTTNDNTMNSNKLAENSFSVKKPHEVAAATDGSDVIPTTTT
-362 ATTNLSDNLNN
+362 TTNNLIKRKLNSKSQEHNKEEHDNDVDDDV
-373 IINENKLKNR
+373 NEDI
-383 SVNKLKSNRRTI
+383 VNKNSKLAASSS
-395 DATDKKMAT
+395 
-404 GATESTELNATNIV
+404 STSSTSASASSLSKFKAS
-418 ANNYVNIKNNN
+418 IK
-429 NNNGNCKVNDNIN
+429 
-442 KMATTTETKLKSFST
+442 
-457 DFVKFARALL
+457 ALL
-467 LHFWLAFVAFC
+467 LALWLGFVNFC
-478 DKNTIKR
+478 ERNTIKR
-485 DDPRFVEARR
+485 NDPRFEIYR
-495 QDQQRQQQ
+495 QKPETQMQQSTTTASSSA
-503 QQQQQK
+503 
-509 NREHQQQGQQQDN
+509 ND
-522 RQQQQ
+522 
-527 QQEQQ
+527 
-532 QRPKK
+532 PKADK
-537 FRLLTNKKFIFL
+537 RKPFQFKLLTSKKVIFL
-549 FMVCAFFSCIN
+549 LLVCFFFSCIQ
-560 RIDARPNAIGTSSN
+560 RIDARPNTAAGGSGADGNAVTGQAVGVGAESVYTVTPGKVNSLPASNTALPPESVNSN
-574 AIPGNEAVATGV
+574 AIKQPKSTDGGGSEAPQSAGTTGNDIKLNTDSSSGRPAVAVPHSDDDDNDHGDD
-586 VGDGGSPNAGNN
+586 DGGHSG
-598 IGSNLPTSDG
+598 
-608 AIPDFSKPS
+608 
-617 KEMSKNIFL
+617 
-626 SDSDSYKEGHHA
+626 GH
-638 ERYPLSQVDFD
+638 ERYPLAQVEFD
-649 RVKTPFIIGIWILSA
+649 RVKTPFIIGVWILSA

-699 FGTEVAVSPLTPNT
+699 FCTDVAVSPLTPNT

-729 MPNRMFFD
+729 MPNRLFFD

-770 GGADQTPKFL
+770 GGPEDTPRFL
-780 DIFLFASLISAVDPV
+780 DIFIFASLISAVDPV

-825 VVMYHMMEVYNEIGI
+825 VVMYHMMEVYNHIGI
-840 SNIIAQDVVSG
+840 SEIIAQDVVNG

-859 IGGTVIGIIWG
+859 VGGTVIGIIWG

-952 MFLGVATVNNHHV
+952 MFLGVATVNNSHV
-965 WNTWFVLLTI
+965 WNTWFVILTI
-975 AFCSVFRVLGVILL
+975 VFCSVFRVIGVIIL
-989 SALANRFRL
+989 SAMANRFRL

-1019 FALVLLV
+1019 FALVLLI
-1026 DENVVKQKDM
+1026 DETIVPQKNM

-1050 LQGITIKPLVKILNV
+1050 VQGITIKPLVKILNV

-1112 RFIRPLLIRDLKG
+1112 RFIRPLLLRDLKG

-1138 MRDAME
+1138 MRDAIE

-1190 TNLDHSCS
+1190 TNLDNTCS

-1229 PYRRASIQMHRRL
+1229 PYRRHRRL

-1278 SKRGT
+1278 SKRGAN
-1283 GKQQEGV
+1283 KDGV

-1305 TKQFSHDYINEV
+1305 TKQFSH
-1317 LNESAEENQPKLTE
+1317 AEENPNNKLTE
-1331 VTVMAANDD
+1331 VTVVGENDD
-1340 WDDGLTF
+1340 WEDGLTF
-1347 TAKSSLAENP
+1347 TAKSSPDSDRANNNSLIAHIQNLPGFDASKARIVQHYATPSSSSGAREQQPTYSGSESPEKLLSPDPPIGPTAAELILP
-1357 IPEEDRNLS
+1357 WRRDRSYQSIAEHAIPEEDRNLS

-1381 ESQLPWKRQGDEISD
+1381 ESQLPWKRQGDEVSD

-1446 KGGTSI
+1446 RGGVGGSI
-1452 TGSAISDAIDA
+1452 ITVDGTDGGS
-1463 GSARGSDPA
+1463 SARGSDPA
-1472 LAAALSS
+1472 LAAALSQMV
-1479 LIVPSSQT
+1479 VPSST
-1487 SNPRLDKRSQSIS
+1487 IPYNPRLDKRSQSIS
-1500 VTSGEGHS
+1500 SGSGSAGIGDSGHS

-1523 GSMLELSGDTIPE
+1523 GSMLELTGDTIPE
-1536 ESYQHGH
+1536 ESYHHGY
-1543 SKSLCEPDGDEWN
+1543 SKSLCEPAGEEWEAMLAEAERADHASTN
-1556 CGALQ
+1556 S
-1561 PHEQY
+1561 EK
-1566 DDDIGSDSL
+1566 L
-1575 LPAGRQPLLPKITP
+1575 LRSGREPLLPRLTP
-1589 LPQIRRMG
+1589 RAQIRRGLGVPTSGGPG
-1597 VGAVGSTGIGVNSGS
+1597 VGSA
-1612 GSGIPSSSKNQVT
+1612 SSSALSSGGNKRSHVT

-1630 TSNSDYDD
+1630 TSTSDYDD
-1638 DEDEDFD
+1638 DNDEDFD

-1651 IVVTTTTTVA
+1651 IVVTTISNDPMAHRRDQRGGGGAT
-1661 SGSGSSG
+1661 GSGSDG
-1668 SGSGVPINSSNAV
+1668 EASSA
-1681 GINGAKNRSTNSS
+1681 T
-1694 GASGSSNT
+1694 T
-1702 SSSGSNTNTTTTIRL
+1702 STTTIRL

>member
-1 MLLNAINKCS
+1 MS
-11 NTQNVSL
+11 NLTEQDYDS
-18 KFDRG
+18 
-23 ARESPASTRKLNS
+23 A
-36 FKTYLNLKY
+36 
-45 LYRSSENYTLGN
+45 
-57 MAKITN
+57 
-63 KLETPASATH
+63 TPA
-73 SLQQEMNLAR
+73 LQQQMNLAR
-83 RACWCNIRD
+83 RACWRNQSSSSHFPPKNITTKSGTFASDAASRLDLVNPKIANQIDAEAPPPPRD
-92 ESKSSPNSPLTTTA
+92 ETKARTA
-106 TATATATLIT
+106 P
-116 DKNAQTK
+116 Q
-123 KSCEICENCF
+123 
-133 NHLTN
+133 
-138 NDVIF
+138 
-143 DTNDDATAADLNAFP
+143 TAAA
-158 AAAAEITKAAVVE
+158 
-171 RATNYNNNNKNNKN
+171 
-185 NKNKIHTRIVNI
+185 
-197 ANENNRK
+197 NRK
-204 TLIVY
+204 TTCTFSDWRGTLSKRMLLICGFILILGLAHGRPNTSAVGVAPGK
-209 DRDNDNGHHNDDYYT
+209 DGK
-224 EIDNDNDNV
+224 
-233 DIDIDVDVDVDNNRY
+233 DIADAVTQLNLAQTSPLDAVDV
-248 KNKNDINNIYKK
+248 
-260 NKNKNNSDVDVNVD
+260 
-274 NEVTTVLYGATSSK
+274 G
-288 NITNNFINNN
+288 
-298 DNDNDN
+298 
-304 NAYSSS
+304 
-310 KSINNYSCKNSTEDT
+310 
-325 VPSAIITTTTKIEI
+325 
-339 ATNANLDNFNIE
+339 LDPTPPVRLPRAE
-351 ATTKTTTTTSI
+351 P
-362 ATTNLSDNLNN
+362 
-373 IINENKLKNR
+373 
-383 SVNKLKSNRRTI
+383 LKSSDE
-395 DATDKKMAT
+395 DA
-404 GATESTELNATNIV
+404 E
-418 ANNYVNIKNNN
+418 
-429 NNNGNCKVNDNIN
+429 
-442 KMATTTETKLKSFST
+442 
-457 DFVKFARALL
+457 
-467 LHFWLAFVAFC
+467 
-478 DKNTIKR
+478 
-485 DDPRFVEARR
+485 
-495 QDQQRQQQ
+495 
-503 QQQQQK
+503 
-509 NREHQQQGQQQDN
+509 
-522 RQQQQ
+522 
-527 QQEQQ
+527 
-532 QRPKK
+532 
-537 FRLLTNKKFIFL
+537 
-549 FMVCAFFSCIN
+549 
-560 RIDARPNAIGTSSN
+560 
-574 AIPGNEAVATGV
+574 
-586 VGDGGSPNAGNN
+586 GS
-598 IGSNLPTSDG
+598 
-608 AIPDFSKPS
+608 
-617 KEMSKNIFL
+617 
-626 SDSDSYKEGHHA
+626 EGHKM
-638 ERYPLSQVDFD
+638 ERYPLSSVDFA

-690 GVVIGVVLF
+690 GVVIGVVLYF
-699 FGTEVAVSPLTPNT
+699 CTDVAVSPLTPNT

-729 MPNRMFFD
+729 MPNRLFFD

-757 GGSLWACGLTGIF
+757 GGSLYACGKMGIY
-770 GGADQTPKFL
+770 GESETPGL
-780 DIFLFASLISAVDPV
+780 MDVFLFASLISAVDPV

-825 VVMYHMMEVYNEIGI
+825 VVMYHMMESYNEIGLDK
-840 SNIIAQDVVSG
+840 IIAQDIASG

-859 IGGTVIGIIWG
+859 LGGTAIGIIWG

-944 SSSETIIF
+944 SSAETIIF
-952 MFLGVATVNNHHV
+952 MFLGVATVNNMHV
-965 WNTWFVLLTI
+965 WNTWFVILTI
-975 AFCSVFRVLGVILL
+975 AFCSVFRVIGVILL

-1026 DENVVKQKDM
+1026 DENVVKQKNM

-1144 VMRRNPSTIGQITG
+1144 VMRRNPSTIGQMTG

-1169 TNNCIG
+1169 TNNYIG

-1190 TNLDHSCS
+1190 TNLDNTCS
-1198 RNLDMHELD
+1198 RNLDMAELD

-1214 LTDAKIHHLLAEELK
+1214 LTDARIHHLLAEELK

-1278 SKRGT
+1278 SKRGASN
-1283 GKQQEGV
+1283 KEAKENV

-1305 TKQFSHDYINEV
+1305 TKQLTNDYINNV
-1317 LNESAEENQPKLTE
+1317 LNETAEECQQNPNE
-1331 VTVMAANDD
+1331 INVVGPSDD

-1347 TAKSSLAENP
+1347 TAKSSLAEHP

-1366 RDSDGERRVATPTAT
+1366 RESDGERRVATPTAT
-1381 ESQLPWKRQGDEISD
+1381 ESQLPWKRQGDECTD

-1437 LFRRESSGS
+1437 LFRRESSSS
-1446 KGGTSI
+1446 K
-1452 TGSAISDAIDA
+1452 A
-1463 GSARGSDPA
+1463 GSVGIGSNGAVDTAASGSDPTVVP
-1472 LAAALSS
+1472 LS
-1479 LIVPSSQT
+1479 IQPANAPST
-1487 SNPRLDKRSQSIS
+1487 SMHNPRLDKRSQSIS
-1500 VTSGEGHS
+1500 SGSLGAGAHQLGPDGHS

-1536 ESYQHGH
+1536 ESSYQHGH
-1543 SKSLCEPDGDEWN
+1543 SKSLCEPADSDDWE
-1556 CGALQ
+1556 GAPL
-1561 PHEQY
+1561 
-1566 DDDIGSDSL
+1566 SA
-1575 LPAGRQPLLPKITP
+1575 AGGANSERAMRLSGREPLLPRPSNTP
-1589 LPQIRRMG
+1589 RAQIRRMNA
-1597 VGAVGSTGIGVNSGS
+1597 GAVGGAAVTQAGR
-1612 GSGIPSSSKNQVT
+1612 KNQVT
-1625 TALLS
+1625 KALL
-1630 TSNSDYDD
+1630 DYEDSETDSEENDD

-1645 LYDDEN
+1645 SYDDEN
-1651 IVVTTTTTVA
+1651 IVVTTFTTPATGRR
-1661 SGSGSSG
+1661 SGSSPGSGSEA
-1668 SGSGVPINSSNAV
+1668 NSA
-1681 GINGAKNRSTNSS
+1681 
-1694 GASGSSNT
+1694 
-1702 SSSGSNTNTTTTIRL
+1702 TTTTTTSIRL